1 MAKSETITV
10 VSTSQRGGDGPG
22 SKTEQNMISANAATP
37 EEDPVCIVGMACRL
51 PGGIRSSEDLWDFM
65 IQKKS
70 AYGPVPA
77 DRYNIDGFYH
87 PQSNRSGATNVPGGY
102 FINEDVR
109 QFDNAFFDINNLEA
123 TYMDPQQ
130 RKILEVVYECLV
142 SSGTSMEAVA
152 GSNTGVYVANFTV
165 DYQPL
170 QLRDPDYLHRYVT
183 TGSGATIMS
192 NRISHVFNLHGPSLS
207 VDTACSSSIYALHQA
222 IKAIKAGDCD
232 SAIVA
237 SANLILSP
245 EPHIAAAKSG
255 VLSSTG
261 MCLTFDES
269 ANGYGRAEG
278 VSSIYIKRLSAAVK
292 DGNPIRAVI
301 RGSALNANG
310 RTPGISLPDSDFQEL
325 AMRKAYH
332 DANLDVSGTD
342 YVECHGTGTAVG
354 DPIEVEAI
362 GRVFDRGSG
371 SQLLLG
377 SVKTNVGH
385 SEAASGL
392 TSVLKVVKSFEKA
405 QIPPTRG
412 IANLNPKLV
421 LAERNLMIA
430 QDTHSWPRT
439 LRRASINSFGYG
451 GANAHVILESGES
464 YFGNKHLTRPSMN
477 NMATIG
483 QQRAV
488 VLPLSASS
496 PFSLKALVDDISS
509 RLPRLGHVNEIDSLA
524 YTLTNG
530 RDHLSYRTFILADLD
545 KSGKLL
551 RTFRTTTGDDEF
563 HVTKPLPLG
572 FVFTGQGAQYPGM
585 AKELLTSSQPF
596 LSTIRHLDS
605 VLQALAPEYAPDWT
619 LEETILD
626 SDTNV
631 ITQVERSQP
640 VCTAVQISIVELFRR
655 WDIQC
660 NAVVGHSSG
669 EIAAAY
675 CAGLLSASQ
684 AIMVAYFRGYAAGR
698 ITARGTMMAVGLSD
712 AAAALLIENKGLTDQ
727 ICVACVNAPD
737 SVTLSG
743 SDEGIQVL
751 KQALESD
758 NRFCRLLQTGG
769 RAYHSS
775 MMEEVGGLYEDLLFP
790 LFGGKDARNGIA
802 CRLPGEVAMYSSVG
816 HSHKNLSILDEKV
829 DMPAY
834 WRRNL
839 EQPVQFNSALSNLIS
854 SQGNLHLIEIGPHSA
869 LEGPIKQIRKHLRLT
884 ETTLPYSSALVRK
897 KDADQCVKA
906 LAGKL
911 FSHGHSVTWD
921 AVNTLSK
928 KGLRILH
935 ELAPY
940 TWDYTRNQ
948 GVLWSEPRAS
958 YEIRN
963 RKFLRH
969 ELLGTSALTGNDIDY
984 TWRNL
989 LRLAETPWLK
999 DHCLED
1005 QIVFPATGYM
1015 AMAIEALSQI
1025 LDAKG
1030 KPTDEISFEFCNVN
1044 ISAALQIPS
1053 QERDVCSRDTDL
1065 ELHTTMS
1072 SSKISNT
1079 SRSVD
1084 WHEFSISSWQD
1095 GRTMLHC
1102 MGSIRLTK
1110 PLTARDKQSVKLSEI
1125 DGFDKW
1131 SMNKWYTRWHEE
1143 GLCFGPHFRSLHT
1156 LQTDGGR
1163 SRREA
1168 IGATKLEPRL
1178 EGHGGTPYTLHPIT
1192 MDAAIQTAALSTAAG
1207 HVDSLR
1213 AWLPVFIS
1221 QCRIQPTS
1229 SDVDVDVEIQA
1240 FSEEI
1245 GLSSQSIAATVR
1257 DSTGKPVMDYTGLR
1271 VALYAGKNATTV
1283 DTSTISQVGSNP
1295 PIDLYTQRNPTLRV
1309 TWKPDIQRLNPNGE
1323 VSLREYIA
1331 AFVGQ
1336 QTDDMR
1342 DDESLSVMSAL
1353 LDLAGHKNPRM
1364 RVLELGGD
1372 GLGYKSKHWHTALFK
1387 HTAFSRCRSWHIG
1400 NLTEDRDIS
1409 LEPEDAEGPFDVLL
1423 LPRHDTSRQFWDR
1436 SPGRLGDLMSDQG
1449 IIITRAT
1456 DVGMTELEAAGLSVL
1471 DVGNQILLGVRPLQ
1485 MRGTAARNVLIVRAE
1500 NASAKVIEFGAAL
1513 SAMLAEQVGIS
1524 HVTSIKFHELDTA
1537 EICDVDICTSLLEL
1551 ENEFL
1556 ATMSPQD
1563 MERLRSITSTTTNLL
1578 WITGANMLGPTP
1590 NPNLTL
1596 SNGLSRALMLEQPAL
1611 RFTILDMGSLVDL
1624 NTELICSSVTKVLGR
1639 VHDRDDCEFIQ
1650 KDGLLHISRY
1660 CPDIQINSLFRRRL
1674 GLHAG
1679 RDLEPLVSSHPAR
1692 LSIDRIGAMDSLFFQ
1707 TLSEPTTHAALGP
1720 GYVDV
1725 DVRAVSLNAKD
1736 VYTMSGRVDTR
1747 NMTTAFDFSGLVTSV
1762 APDVSHV
1769 AVGDRVV
1776 VSAPHHLGTAVRVPA
1791 GCVHKMTPD
1800 EEFTVMPSM
1809 MVIYP
1814 TALYALNERAHLRSG
1829 ESILIHAGSGGLG
1842 IAAIILARRL
1852 GATVYTTVGSDVKR
1866 DYLINKLSVPS
1877 SHIFNSRDSTFVQG
1891 IMNATDGRGVDV
1903 VLNSLVGDFMHD
1915 SWRCLADFGRFVEV
1929 GKRELVDAGK
1939 LDMSVFLRNATFTA
1953 FDLSELFYSEDH
1965 FHRSIWYRLISETL
1979 QLYRD
1984 GEIQPPPIK
1993 VFDVSQI
2000 AQAYRSF
2007 LSKDRVGKIVISLED
2022 QQARVPVAP
2031 PLYLSVFDPEKV
2043 YLLVGCLGGLG
2054 RSLSR
2059 WMMTRGA
2066 RRFVFLGRSG
2076 ADRPSARQLISRLE
2090 QAGATVEVV
2099 RGNVCNLSD
2108 VTKAVE
2114 ACISAGKRIGG
2125 VVQAAMGLSE
2135 SLFTSMSNEAW
2146 HTGIDPKWQGTWNLH
2161 NALQAYVD
2169 KDQSNEPN
2177 FFLLTSSVSGT
2188 VGTATESNYCSANG
2202 FLDAFARWRR
2212 ARGQACV
2219 SVGLGMIS
2227 EVGYLHE
2234 NPEIESLL
2242 LRKGIQPLNEDA
2254 FLQIV
2259 DLALTSEQDGRV
2271 DDSHLLTGLES
2282 AAIRELSAQGF
2293 DVTSHGVLN
2302 EARSSILLASV
2313 LAEKEAQDV
2322 APRDGHVAVVAAAE
2336 WFKSTP
2342 STLSTVFASVADSAT
2357 LRIAIMHLIKTR
2369 FSNLILVPTDQISD
2383 DKPLPNFGV
2392 DSMIASE
2399 FRSWF
2404 WAVLRIDIPFLDIM
2418 STKTSLDR
2426 FETERYALQLKTIS
2440 ARRSSEPPT

>member
-1 MAKSETITV
+1 MTKSETITV
-10 VSTSQRGGDGPG
+10 ASGSQTPG
-22 SKTEQNMISANAATP
+22 SGQGSQNEQKMVYANAATLD
-37 EEDPVCIVGMACRL
+37 EDPLCIVGMACRL
-51 PGGIRSSEDLWDFM
+51 PGGIRSPDDLWDFM

-77 DRYNIDGFYH
+77 DRYNINGFYH
-87 PQSNRSGATNVPGGY
+87 PQRNRSGSTNVPGGY

-207 VDTACSSSIYALHQA
+207 VDTACSSSIYAFHQA

-232 SAIVA
+232 NAIVA

-278 VSSIYIKRLSAAVK
+278 VNAIYIKRLSAAVK
-292 DGNPIRAVI
+292 DGNP
-301 RGSALNANG
+301 
-310 RTPGISLPDSDFQEL
+310 
-325 AMRKAYH
+325 
-332 DANLDVSGTD
+332 DAKLDVAGTD

-354 DPIEVEAI
+354 DPIEVEAT

-371 SQLLLG
+371 DQLLLG

-392 TSVLKVVKSFEKA
+392 TSVLKVVQSFEKG

-412 IANLNPKLV
+412 IVNLNPKLV

-430 QDTHSWPRT
+430 QDARDWPRS

-451 GANAHVILESGES
+451 GANAHIILESAES
-464 YFGNKHLTRPSMN
+464 YLANKHPMGPSMTN
-477 NMATIG
+477 AVISR
-483 QQRAV
+483 QQRTVA
-488 VLPLSASS
+488 LPLSASS
-496 PFSLKALVDDISS
+496 PYSLKALADDISS
-509 RLPRLGHVNEIDSLA
+509 RLPRLGLANEIDSLA
-524 YTLTNG
+524 YTLTKG
-530 RDHLSYRTFILADLD
+530 RDHLSHRTFILADLD
-545 KSGKLL
+545 KSGKIL
-551 RTFRTTTGDDEF
+551 RSMRTTGDGDF
-563 HVTKPLPLG
+563 HAMKPLPLG

-585 AKELLTSSQPF
+585 AKELLASSELF
-596 LSTIRHLDS
+596 CSTIRRLDS
-605 VLQALAPEYAPDWT
+605 VLQALAPEHAPDWT
-619 LEETILD
+619 LEETISD
-626 SDTNV
+626 SSTTLINE
-631 ITQVERSQP
+631 VERSQP
-640 VCTAVQISIVELFRR
+640 VCTAVQIAIVELLHS
-655 WDIQC
+655 WGVQC

-675 CAGLLSASQ
+675 CAGIISASQ
-684 AIMVAYFRGYAAGR
+684 AITVAYFRGYAAGKL
-698 ITARGTMMAVGLSD
+698 TTSGSMMAVGLSD
-712 AAAALLIENKGLTDQ
+712 AAAELLIESKGLADQ
-727 ICVACVNAPD
+727 IRVACVNAPE

-743 SDEGIQVL
+743 SHEGIQVL
-751 KQALESD
+751 KQALEND

-775 MMEEVGGLYEDLLFP
+775 MMEEVGGLYEELLIPPFDE
-790 LFGGKDARNGIA
+790 KAVRDGIT
-802 CRLPGEVAMYSSVG
+802 CRPVGAVTMFSSVG
-816 HSHKNLSILDEKV
+816 PSIREKTP
-829 DMPAY
+829 DMPVY
-834 WRRNL
+834 WRMNL
-839 EQPVQFNSALSNLIS
+839 EQPVQFSSAIS
-854 SQGNLHLIEIGPHSA
+854 SMISGEGNLHLIEIGPHSA
-869 LEGPIKQIRKHLRLT
+869 LEGPIKQIRKHLQLT
-884 ETTLPYSSALVRK
+884 EASLPYSSALVRK
-897 KDADQCVKA
+897 QDADQCVKT

-911 FSHGHSVTWD
+911 FSHGHSVNWD
-921 AVNTLSK
+921 TVNTLPSM
-928 KGLRILH
+928 GLRILH

-940 TWDYTRNQ
+940 PWDYTRNQ

-958 YEIRN
+958 YEMRN

-969 ELLGTSALTGNDIDY
+969 ELLGTRALTGNDIDY

-989 LRLAETPWLK
+989 LRLGEIPWLK

-1025 LDAKG
+1025 LDAKA
-1030 KPTDEISFEFCNVN
+1030 KPAEEVSFEFRNVN

-1053 QERDVCSRDTDL
+1053 QERDVYSRDTDL

-1072 SSKISNT
+1072 GSKISNT
-1079 SRSVD
+1079 TSSVD
-1084 WHEFSISSWQD
+1084 WHEFSISSWQA

-1102 MGSIRLTK
+1102 MGNIRLTK
-1110 PLTARDKQSVKLSEI
+1110 PLTARDKHSVTLSEI

-1131 SMNKWYTRWHEE
+1131 SMNKWYAKWHEE
-1143 GLCFGPHFRSLHT
+1143 GLCFGPHFRSLHS

-1163 SRREA
+1163 SRRET
-1168 IGATKLEPRL
+1168 IGITKLEPPLDGR
-1178 EGHGGTPYTLHPIT
+1178 GGTRYTLHPIT
-1192 MDAAIQTAALSTAAG
+1192 MDAAIQAAALSTAAG

-1221 QCRIQPTS
+1221 ECRIQAPS
-1229 SDVDVDVEIQA
+1229 SSVDVDVEIQA
-1240 FSEEI
+1240 TSEET
-1245 GLSSQSIAATVR
+1245 GLSSRSISATVR
-1257 DSTGKPVMDYTGLR
+1257 DSTGKPVIDYTGLR
-1271 VALYAGKNATTV
+1271 VSLYTGKTATTV
-1283 DTSTISQVGSNP
+1283 DQSTISQGGKNP
-1295 PIDLYTQRNPTLRV
+1295 PSDLYTQRNPTLRV
-1309 TWKPDIQRLNPNGE
+1309 TWKPDIQRLDPSGE
-1323 VSLREYIA
+1323 DSLRSYIT
-1331 AFVGQ
+1331 AFVDQ
-1336 QTDDMR
+1336 QTEDVR
-1342 DDESLSVMSAL
+1342 DYESLSVMSAL

-1364 RVLELGGD
+1364 RVLELGVD
-1372 GLGYKSKHWHTALFK
+1372 ELVYKAKHWQSTLSK
-1387 HTAFSRCRSWHIG
+1387 DTAFSRCRSWHVG
-1400 NLTEDRDIS
+1400 TLTADGDVS
-1409 LEPEDAEGPFDVLL
+1409 LEPEDGKDPFD
-1423 LPRHDTSRQFWDR
+1423 HDTSKQFWDR
-1436 SPGRLGDLMSDQG
+1436 FPRRLSDLLSDQG
-1449 IIITRAT
+1449 IIITRTTSITAT
-1456 DVGMTELEAAGLSVL
+1456 EFKASGFDVL
-1471 DVGNQILLGVRPLQ
+1471 DAGNQISLGVRPLQ
-1485 MRGTAARNVLIVRAE
+1485 MPGTVPRNVFIVRAE
-1500 NASAKVIEFGAAL
+1500 NASATVIELGEAISATL
-1513 SAMLAEQVGIS
+1513 SGQVGIS
-1524 HVTSIKFHELDTA
+1524 HVTSIKFHEVDTA
-1537 EICDVDICTSLLEL
+1537 EITDVDICISLLEM

-1556 ATMSPQD
+1556 ATMNSED

-1611 RFTILDMGSLVDL
+1611 RFSILDVGSLADL
-1624 NTELICSSVTKVLGR
+1624 NTELICSDVIKVLGR

-1650 KDGLLHISRY
+1650 MDGLLHISRY
-1660 CPDIQINSLFRRRL
+1660 CPDIQLNSLFRRRL

-1679 RDLEPLVSSHPAR
+1679 RDLEPLASSHPAR

-1707 TLSEPTTHAALGP
+1707 TLSEPTSHAALDP

-1725 DVRAVSLNAKD
+1725 NVRAVSLNAKD
-1736 VYTMSGRVDTR
+1736 VYTMSGRVDTQ
-1747 NMTTAFDFSGLVTSV
+1747 NMTTAFDFSGLVTAV
-1762 APDVSHV
+1762 GPDVSHV

-1791 GCVHKMTPD
+1791 GCAHKMTSD

-1814 TALYALNERAHLRSG
+1814 TALYALNDRAHLRAG

-1842 IAAIILARRL
+1842 IAAIILARRI

-1866 DYLINKLSVPS
+1866 EYLINELSVPS

-1891 IMNATDGRGVDV
+1891 VMSATSGRGVNV
-1903 VLNSLVGDFMHD
+1903 ILNSLVGDLMHD

-1929 GKRELVDAGK
+1929 GKRELVDAGR
-1939 LDMSVFLRNATFTA
+1939 LDMSMFLRNATFTA
-1953 FDLSELFYSEDH
+1953 FDLSELFYSQDQ
-1965 FHRSIWYRLISETL
+1965 FHRSIWDRLISETL
-1979 QLYRD
+1979 KLYRD

-2007 LSKDRVGKIVISLED
+2007 LGKDRVGKIVISMED

-2090 QAGATVEVV
+2090 KAGATVEVV
-2099 RGNVCNLSD
+2099 RGDVCNLSD

-2114 ACISAGKRIGG
+2114 ACVSAGRHIGG
-2125 VVQAAMGLSE
+2125 IVQAAMGLSE

-2161 NALQAYVD
+2161 NALQVHVD
-2169 KDQSNEPN
+2169 KDQTKEPD

-2212 ARGQACV
+2212 SRGQACV

-2259 DLALTSEQDGRV
+2259 DLALNSEQGGRI

-2322 APRDGHVAVVAAAE
+2322 VPQDGHVAVVTAAE
-2336 WFKSTP
+2336 WFKSI
-2342 STLSTVFASVADSAT
+2342 SSALSPVFASVADSAT
-2357 LRIAIMHLIKTR
+2357 LHIAIMQLIKTR
-2369 FSNLILVPTDQISD
+2369 FSNLILVPTDQISE

-2418 STKTSLDR
+2418 STKTTLGTLA
-2426 FETERYALQLKTIS
+2426 ELVEGKL
-2440 ARRSSEPPT
+2440 

>member
-1 MAKSETITV
+1 MTKLETITV
-10 VSTSQRGGDGPG
+10 SPTSPTGANGPG
-22 SKTEQNMISANAATP
+22 SKNEQTMISVNGAIP
-37 EEDPVCIVGMACRL
+37 DDDPVCIVGMACRL
-51 PGGIRSSEDLWDFM
+51 PGGIRSPDDLWDFM

-87 PQSNRSGATNVPGGY
+87 PQSNRSGTTNVPGGY

-109 QFDNAFFDINNLEA
+109 QFDNTFFDINNLEA

-192 NRISHVFNLHGPSLS
+192 NRISHVFDLHGPSLS
-207 VDTACSSSIYALHQA
+207 VDTACSSSIYAFHQA

-278 VSSIYIKRLSAAVK
+278 VNSIYIKRLSAAVK

-310 RTPGISLPDSDFQEL
+310 RTPGISLPDTDFQEL
-325 AMRKAYH
+325 AMRKAYQ
-332 DANLDVSGTD
+332 DSDLDVSGTD

-362 GRVFDRGSG
+362 GRVFDRDSG
-371 SQLLLG
+371 SQLRLG

-392 TSVLKVVKSFEKA
+392 TSVLKVVKSFEKGL
-405 QIPPTRG
+405 IPPTRG
-412 IANLNPKLV
+412 IVNLNPKLV
-421 LAERNLMIA
+421 LTERNLLIA
-430 QDTHSWPRT
+430 QDTYSWPRT

-451 GANAHVILESGES
+451 GANAHIILESGDS
-464 YFGNKHLTRPSMN
+464 YLGN
-477 NMATIG
+477 
-483 QQRAV
+483 QQRGISSINNTTEARSQRSV

-496 PFSLKALVDDISS
+496 PFSLKALVDDIHS
-509 RLPRLGHVNEIDSLA
+509 RLPLLGHADIDSLA
-524 YTLTNG
+524 YTLTKG
-530 RDHLSYRTFILADLD
+530 RDHLSHRTFILADLD

-551 RTFRTTTGDDEF
+551 RSMRTTSGDGDF
-563 HVTKPLPLG
+563 HMIKRLPLG

-585 AKELLTSSQPF
+585 AKELLTSSEPF
-596 LSTIRHLDS
+596 RSTIRRLDS
-605 VLQALAPEYAPDWT
+605 VLQALAPEHAPDWS
-619 LEETILD
+619 LEETISD
-626 SDTNV
+626 SSVSLINE
-631 ITQVERSQP
+631 VERSQP
-640 VCTAVQISIVELFRR
+640 ACTAVQIAIVDLFRS
-655 WDIQC
+655 WGVQC

-684 AIMVAYFRGYAAGR
+684 AITVAYFRGYAAGR
-698 ITARGTMMAVGLSD
+698 MTARGTMMAVGLSD
-712 AAAALLIENKGLTDQ
+712 AASQLLIESKGLADQ
-727 ICVACVNAPD
+727 VRVACVNAPE

-743 SDEGIQVL
+743 SDEWIQVL

-758 NRFCRLLQTGG
+758 SRFCRLLQTGG

-775 MMEEVGGLYEDLLFP
+775 MMEEVGDLYEELLIP
-790 LFGGKDARNGIA
+790 LFRGKDARSDLTCPLSSG
-802 CRLPGEVAMYSSVG
+802 VTMFSSVG
-816 HSHKNLSILDEKV
+816 QNHENLNILNEKV

-834 WRRNL
+834 WRMNL
-839 EQPVQFNSALSNLIS
+839 EQPVQFNAALSNLIS
-854 SQGNLHLIEIGPHSA
+854 SEGSLHLIEIGPHSA
-869 LEGPIKQIRKHLRLT
+869 LEGPIKQIRKHLQLT
-884 ETTLPYSSALVRK
+884 ESTLPYSSALVRK
-897 KDADQCVKA
+897 QDADHCFKK

-911 FSHGHSVTWD
+911 FSHGHTLNWNV
-921 AVNTLSK
+921 VNNLPST
-928 KGLRILH
+928 GLRILH

-940 TWDYTRNQ
+940 PWDYTRSQ

-958 YEIRN
+958 YEMRN

-969 ELLGTSALTGNDIDY
+969 ELLGTSALTSNDIDY

-989 LRLAETPWLK
+989 LRLGEIPWLK

-1025 LDAKG
+1025 LDAKE
-1030 KPTDEISFEFCNVN
+1030 KPAEEISFEFRNVT

-1053 QERDVCSRDTDL
+1053 QERDVYSRDTDL

-1072 SSKISNT
+1072 GSKISNT
-1079 SRSVD
+1079 SSSVD
-1084 WHEFSISSWQD
+1084 WHEFSISSWQAE
-1095 GRTMLHC
+1095 RTMLHC
-1102 MGSIRLTK
+1102 MGRIRLTK
-1110 PLTARDKQSVKLSEI
+1110 PLTARDEQTVKLSEI
-1125 DGFDKW
+1125 DSFDKW
-1131 SMNKWYTRWHEE
+1131 SMNKWYTKWHEE
-1143 GLCFGPHFRSLHT
+1143 GLCFGPHFRSLHI
-1156 LQTDGGR
+1156 LRTDGGR
-1163 SRREA
+1163 SRHEA
-1168 IGATKLEPRL
+1168 VGITKLEPPL
-1178 EGHGGTPYTLHPIT
+1178 DGHGGTPYPLHPIT
-1192 MDAAIQTAALSTAAG
+1192 MDAAIQSAALSTAAG
-1207 HVDSLR
+1207 HIDSLR

-1221 QCRIQPTS
+1221 ECRIQPPS
-1229 SDVDVDVEIQA
+1229 GGVDVDVEIQA
-1240 FSEEI
+1240 FSEAI
-1245 GLSSQSIAATVR
+1245 GLSSRSISATVR
-1257 DSTGKPVMDYTGLR
+1257 DSSGKPVMDYTGLR
-1271 VALYAGKNATTV
+1271 VSLYTGKNAGAV
-1283 DTSTISQVGSNP
+1283 DSSTISQGGGNNLST
-1295 PIDLYTQRNPTLRV
+1295 DLYTQRNPTLRV
-1309 TWKPDIQRLNPNGE
+1309 TWKPDIQRLHPSGE
-1323 VSLREYIA
+1323 ESLRNYIA
-1331 AFVGQ
+1331 AFVDQ
-1336 QTDDMR
+1336 QTEDLR
-1342 DDESLSVMSAL
+1342 DDESLSVIGAL

-1372 GLGYKSKHWHTALFK
+1372 DMGYKAKHWQSALSK
-1387 HTAFSRCRSWHIG
+1387 DTAFSRCRSWHIG
-1400 NLTEDRDIS
+1400 TLTADGDIS
-1409 LEPEDAEGPFDVLL
+1409 LMPDGAEAPFDVLL

-1436 SPGRLGDLMSDQG
+1436 FAGRLSDLISDQG
-1449 IIITRAT
+1449 ILITRAT
-1456 DVGMTELEAAGLSVL
+1456 GVGMTELPGAGFDVL
-1471 DVGNQILLGVRPLQ
+1471 DVGNQILLGMRPLQ
-1485 MRGTAARNVLIVRAE
+1485 TPGTAARNVFIVRAD
-1500 NASAKVIEFGAAL
+1500 NASATVIELGHAISEML
-1513 SAMLAEQVGIS
+1513 SEQVGIS
-1524 HVTSIKFHELDTA
+1524 HVASIKFHELDTT
-1537 EICDVDICTSLLEL
+1537 EISDVDICISLLEM
-1551 ENEFL
+1551 ESEFL
-1556 ATMSPQD
+1556 ATMNPQD
-1563 MERLRSITSTTTNLL
+1563 MKRLRFITSTTTNLL
-1578 WITGANMLGPTP
+1578 WITSANMLGPTP
-1590 NPNLTL
+1590 DPNLTL

-1611 RFTILDMGSLVDL
+1611 RFCILDVGSLVDL
-1624 NTELICSSVTKVLGR
+1624 DTKLVCSSVTKALGH
-1639 VHDRDDCEFIQ
+1639 VHDKDDCEFIQ

-1660 CPDIQINSLFRRRL
+1660 CPDIELNSLFRRRL

-1679 RDLEPLVSSHPAR
+1679 RDLEPMASSHPAR

-1707 TLSEPTTHAALGP
+1707 TLSEPTAHAALDP

-1762 APDVSHV
+1762 GQDVSHV

-1791 GCVHKMTPD
+1791 GCVHKMTSD

-1809 MVIYP
+1809 LVIYP
-1814 TALYALNERAHLRSG
+1814 TALYALNERAHLRPG

-1842 IAAIILARRL
+1842 IAAIILARRI
-1852 GATVYTTVGSDVKR
+1852 GATVYTTVSSDAKR
-1866 DYLINKLSVPS
+1866 EYLINELSIPS
-1877 SHIFNSRDSTFVQG
+1877 SHILNSRDSTFVHG
-1891 IMNATDGRGVDV
+1891 IMKATGGRGVDV
-1903 VLNSLVGDFMHD
+1903 ILNSLVGDLMHD

-1953 FDLSELFYSEDH
+1953 FDLSELFYSQDN
-1965 FHRSIWYRLISETL
+1965 FHRSIWDRLINETL

-1984 GEIQPPPIK
+1984 GVIQPPPVK

-2007 LSKDRVGKIVISLED
+2007 LSKDRVGKIVVSMED

-2090 QAGATVEVV
+2090 QAGAAVKVV
-2099 RGNVCNLSD
+2099 RGDVCNLSD
-2108 VTKAVE
+2108 VTGAVE
-2114 ACISAGKRIGG
+2114 ACISAGRRIGG
-2125 VVQAAMGLSE
+2125 IVQAAMGLHE

-2161 NALQAYVD
+2161 NALQVHAD
-2169 KDQSNEPN
+2169 KDQNNEPD

-2212 ARGQACV
+2212 SRGQACV

-2259 DLALTSEQDGRV
+2259 DLALTSEQDGRIG
-2271 DDSHLLTGLES
+2271 DSHLLTGLES

-2313 LAEKEAQDV
+2313 LAEKEAQEV
-2322 APRDGHVAVVAAAE
+2322 APRDGHIAVVAAAE
-2336 WFKSTP
+2336 WFKGIP
-2342 STLSTVFASVADSAT
+2342 SALSCVFASVADSDT
-2357 LRIAIMHLIKTR
+2357 LRIAIMQLIKTR
-2369 FSNLILVPTDQISD
+2369 FSNLILVPTDQISE

-2404 WAVLRIDIPFLDIM
+2404 WAILRIDIPFLDIM
-2418 STKTSLDR
+2418 STNTTLGTLAEIVEGKL
-2426 FETERYALQLKTIS
+2426 
-2440 ARRSSEPPT
+2440 

>member
-10 VSTSQRGGDGPG
+10 ASGSLTGANGPG
-22 SKTEQNMISANAATP
+22 SESEQKMISTHAVTP
-37 EEDPVCIVGMACRL
+37 DGDPVCIVGMACRL
-51 PGGIRSSEDLWDFM
+51 PGGIRSPDDLWDFM

-130 RKILEVVYECLV
+130 RKILEVVYECLA

-165 DYQPL
+165 GYQPL

-207 VDTACSSSIYALHQA
+207 VDTACSSSIYAFHQA

-278 VSSIYIKRLSAAVK
+278 VNSIYIKRLSAAVK

-310 RTPGISLPDSDFQEL
+310 RTPGISLPDSGFQEL
-325 AMRKAYH
+325 AMRKAYQ
-332 DANLDVSGTD
+332 DANLDVSWTD

-392 TSVLKVVKSFEKA
+392 TSVLKVVKSFEKG
-405 QIPPTRG
+405 QIPPTQG
-412 IANLNPKLV
+412 IVNLNPKLV

-430 QDTHSWPRT
+430 QDAHDWPRD

-451 GANAHVILESGES
+451 GANAHIILESAES
-464 YFGNKHLTRPSMN
+464 YLGKEHPIRPSMN
-477 NMATIG
+477 NMSTTS
-483 QQRAV
+483 QERSV
-488 VLPLSASS
+488 VLPLSAGS
-496 PFSLKALVDDISS
+496 PFSLQALVDDISS
-509 RLPRLGHVNEIDSLA
+509 KLPRLGHTIEIDSLA
-524 YTLTNG
+524 YTLTHG
-530 RDHLSYRTFILADLD
+530 RDHLSHRTFILADLD
-545 KSGKLL
+545 ESGKLL
-551 RTFRTTTGDDEF
+551 RTFRTTTDEDDF
-563 HVTKPLPLG
+563 PIMKPPPLG
-572 FVFTGQGAQYPGM
+572 FVFTGQGAQHPGK
-585 AKELLTSSQPF
+585 AKELFASSETF
-596 LSTIRHLDS
+596 CSTIGRLDS
-605 VLQALAPEYAPDWT
+605 VLQALAPEHAPDWT

-626 SDTNV
+626 SSTSLINE
-631 ITQVERSQP
+631 VERSQP
-640 VCTAVQISIVELFRR
+640 VCTAVQIALVELLHS
-655 WDIQC
+655 WGIQC

-675 CAGLLSASQ
+675 CAGLISASQ
-684 AIMVAYFRGYAAGR
+684 AISVAYFRGYAAGR
-698 ITARGTMMAVGLSD
+698 MSAKGTMMAVGLSD
-712 AAAALLIENKGLTDQ
+712 EAAELLIESKGLKNQ
-727 ICVACVNAPD
+727 IRVACVNAPE

-751 KQALESD
+751 KQALEGD

-769 RAYHSS
+769 RAYHSC
-775 MMEEVGGLYEDLLFP
+775 MMEEVGSLYEELLTP
-790 LFGGKDARNGIA
+790 LFTGKGARNGTA
-802 CRLPGEVAMYSSVG
+802 CRRSGEVTMHSSVG
-816 HSHKNLSILDEKV
+816 YSHESLGILDEGT

-839 EQPVQFNSALSNLIS
+839 EQPVQFNSTLSNLIS
-854 SQGNLHLIEIGPHSA
+854 GKGNVHLIEIGPHSA
-869 LEGPIKQIRKHLRLT
+869 LEGPIKQIRKHLGLT
-884 ETTLPYSSALVRK
+884 ETALPYTSALVRK
-897 KDADQCVKA
+897 KDPEQCVKT

-911 FSHGHSVTWD
+911 FSHGHSVDWD
-921 AVNTLSK
+921 AVNNLPSN
-928 KGLRILH
+928 GLRIIH

-940 TWDYTRNQ
+940 PWDYTRNQ

-958 YEIRN
+958 YEMRN
-963 RKFLRH
+963 RKYLRH

-989 LRLAETPWLK
+989 LRLGEIPWLK

-1025 LDAKG
+1025 LDAKE
-1030 KPTDEISFEFCNVN
+1030 KPTEDVSFEFRNIN
-1044 ISAALQIPS
+1044 ISAALQIPG
-1053 QERDVCSRDTDL
+1053 QERDVYSRDTDL

-1072 SSKISNT
+1072 GSKISNT
-1079 SRSVD
+1079 SISAD
-1084 WHEFSISSWQD
+1084 WHEFSISSWQA
-1095 GRTMLHC
+1095 GRAMLHC

-1110 PLTARDKQSVKLSEI
+1110 PLTARDKHSVALSGI

-1131 SMNKWYTRWHEE
+1131 SMNKWYTKWHDE
-1143 GLCFGPHFRSLHT
+1143 GLCFGPHFRSLHS
-1156 LQTDGGR
+1156 LHTDGGR
-1163 SRREA
+1163 SRRET
-1168 IGATKLEPRL
+1168 IGTTKLEPAL
-1178 EGHGGTPYTLHPIT
+1178 DGHDGTSYALHPIT
-1192 MDAAIQTAALSTAAG
+1192 MDAAVQTAALSTAAG

-1221 QCRIQPTS
+1221 QCRIQPPS
-1229 SDVDVDVEIQA
+1229 SGVDVDAEIQA
-1240 FSEEI
+1240 FSEAT
-1245 GLSSQSIAATVR
+1245 GLSSRSISATVR
-1257 DSTGKPVMDYTGLR
+1257 DSSGKPVMDYAGLR
-1271 VALYAGKNATTV
+1271 VALYTGKNATAV
-1283 DTSTISQVGSNP
+1283 EPSTISQGGSSP
-1295 PIDLYTQRNPTLRV
+1295 PADLYTQRNPTLRV
-1309 TWKPDIQRLNPNGE
+1309 TWKPDIQRLDQSGE
-1323 VSLREYIA
+1323 LNLKDYIA
-1331 AFVGQ
+1331 AFVDQ
-1336 QTDDMR
+1336 QTEDLR
-1342 DDESLSVMSAL
+1342 DEESLSVMSAL

-1372 GLGYKSKHWHTALFK
+1372 GLGYKSKHWQSALSK
-1387 HTAFSRCRSWHIG
+1387 DTAFSRCRAWHVGTLTADG
-1400 NLTEDRDIS
+1400 NIS
-1409 LEPEDAEGPFDVLL
+1409 LEPDGEEGPFDVLL
-1423 LPRHDTSRQFWDR
+1423 LPRYDTSRQFWDLF
-1436 SPGRLGDLMSDQG
+1436 PGRLSDLMSDQG

-1456 DVGMTELEAAGLSVL
+1456 DIGMAELENAGLSVL
-1471 DVGNQILLGVRPLQ
+1471 DVGNQIILGVRPLQ
-1485 MRGTAARNVLIVRAE
+1485 MPGTGARNVFIVRAD
-1500 NASAKVIEFGAAL
+1500 NASATVIKLGEAVSGMR
-1513 SAMLAEQVGIS
+1513 SEQVGIS
-1524 HVTSIKFHELDTA
+1524 RVSVIRFNEIDTTDITDVG
-1537 EICDVDICTSLLEL
+1537 ICISLLEM

-1556 ATMSPQD
+1556 ATMNPQD

-1578 WITGANMLGPTP
+1578 WITAANMLGSTP

-1611 RFTILDMGSLVDL
+1611 RFSILDVGSLIDL
-1624 NTELICSSVTKVLGR
+1624 DMELICSSVMKVLGR
-1639 VHDRDDCEFIQ
+1639 MHDRDDCEFIQ

-1660 CPDIQINSLFRRRL
+1660 CPDIQLNSLFRRRL
-1674 GLHAG
+1674 GLQAG
-1679 RDLEPLVSSHPAR
+1679 RDLEPLASSHPAR

-1707 TLSEPTTHAALGP
+1707 KISEHTTHDDLAAGF
-1720 GYVDV
+1720 VDV

-1747 NMTTAFDFSGLVTSV
+1747 NMTTAFDFSGLVTSIGS
-1762 APDVSHV
+1762 DVNHV
-1769 AVGDRVV
+1769 VVGDRVV

-1791 GCVHKMTPD
+1791 GCVHKMTSD

-1809 MVIYP
+1809 LVIYP
-1814 TALYALNERAHLRSG
+1814 TALYALNDRAHLRSG

-1842 IAAIILARRL
+1842 IAAIILARKI
-1852 GATVYTTVGSDVKR
+1852 GATVYTTVSSGVKR
-1866 DYLINKLSVPS
+1866 DYLINELSVPS

-1891 IMNATDGRGVDV
+1891 IMKATDGRGVDV
-1903 VLNSLVGDFMHD
+1903 ILNSLVGDLMHD

-1929 GKRELVDAGK
+1929 GKRELVDVGK

-1953 FDLSELFYSEDH
+1953 FDLSELFYSQDH
-1965 FHRSIWYRLISETL
+1965 FHRSIWDRLISETL

-1984 GEIQPPPIK
+1984 GEIQPPLIK

-2007 LSKDRVGKIVISLED
+2007 LTKDRVGKIVISMED
-2022 QQARVPVAP
+2022 QQARVQVAP
-2031 PLYLSVFDPEKV
+2031 PLYLSVFDPDKV

-2059 WMMTRGA
+2059 WMMARGA

-2090 QAGATVEVV
+2090 QAGATVGIV
-2099 RGNVCNLSD
+2099 RGDVGNMPD

-2114 ACISAGKRIGG
+2114 ACVSAGRRIGG

-2135 SLFTSMSNEAW
+2135 SLFASMSNEGW

-2161 NALQAYVD
+2161 NALQVHVD
-2169 KDQSNEPN
+2169 KDEKNEPD

-2212 ARGQACV
+2212 SRGQPCV

-2234 NPEIESLL
+2234 NPDIEDLL

-2259 DLALTSEQDGRV
+2259 DLALTSEQDGRI

-2322 APRDGHVAVVAAAE
+2322 APQDGHLAVVAAAE
-2336 WFKSTP
+2336 WFKNVP
-2342 STLSTVFASVADSAT
+2342 SALSPVFAPVADSAT
-2357 LRIAIMHLIKTR
+2357 LPIAIMQLIKTS
-2369 FSNLILVPTDQISD
+2369 FSNLILVPVDQISEG
-2383 DKPLPNFGV
+2383 KPLPNFGV

-2418 STKTSLDR
+2418 STKTTLSTLA
-2426 FETERYALQLKTIS
+2426 ELVEGKL
-2440 ARRSSEPPT
+2440 

>member
-1 MAKSETITV
+1 MTKSETITV
-10 VSTSQRGGDGPG
+10 ASGSQTPG
-22 SKTEQNMISANAATP
+22 SGQGSQNEQKMVYANAATP
-37 EEDPVCIVGMACRL
+37 DEDPLCIVGMACRL
-51 PGGIRSSEDLWDFM
+51 PGGIRSPDDLWDFM

-77 DRYNIDGFYH
+77 DRYNINGFYH
-87 PQSNRSGATNVPGGY
+87 PQSNRSGSTNVPGGY

-207 VDTACSSSIYALHQA
+207 VDTACSSSIYAFHQA

-232 SAIVA
+232 NAIVA

-278 VSSIYIKRLSAAVK
+278 VNAIYIKRLSAAVK
-292 DGNPIRAVI
+292 DGNP
-301 RGSALNANG
+301 
-310 RTPGISLPDSDFQEL
+310 
-325 AMRKAYH
+325 
-332 DANLDVSGTD
+332 DAKLDVAGTD

-354 DPIEVEAI
+354 DPIEVEAT

-371 SQLLLG
+371 DQLLLG

-392 TSVLKVVKSFEKA
+392 TSVLKVVQSFEKG

-412 IANLNPKLV
+412 IVNLNPKLV

-430 QDTHSWPRT
+430 QDARDWPRS

-451 GANAHVILESGES
+451 GANAHIILESAES
-464 YFGNKHLTRPSMN
+464 YLANKHPMGPSMTN
-477 NMATIG
+477 AAISR
-483 QQRAV
+483 QQRTVA
-488 VLPLSASS
+488 LPLSASS
-496 PFSLKALVDDISS
+496 PYSLKALVDDISS
-509 RLPRLGHVNEIDSLA
+509 RLPRLGLANEIDSLA
-524 YTLTNG
+524 YTLTKG
-530 RDHLSYRTFILADLD
+530 RDHLSHRTFILADLD
-545 KSGKLL
+545 KSGKIL
-551 RTFRTTTGDDEF
+551 RSMRTTGDGDF
-563 HVTKPLPLG
+563 HAMKPLPLG

-585 AKELLTSSQPF
+585 AKELLASSELF
-596 LSTIRHLDS
+596 CSTIRRLDS
-605 VLQALAPEYAPDWT
+605 VLQALAPEHAPDWT
-619 LEETILD
+619 LEETISD
-626 SDTNV
+626 SSTTLINE
-631 ITQVERSQP
+631 VERSQP
-640 VCTAVQISIVELFRR
+640 VCTAVQIAIVELLHS
-655 WDIQC
+655 WGVQC

-675 CAGLLSASQ
+675 CAGIISASQ
-684 AIMVAYFRGYAAGR
+684 AITVAYFRGYAAGKL
-698 ITARGTMMAVGLSD
+698 TTSGSMMAVGLSD
-712 AAAALLIENKGLTDQ
+712 AAAELLIDSKGLADQ
-727 ICVACVNAPD
+727 IRVACVNAPE

-743 SDEGIQVL
+743 SHEGIQVL
-751 KQALESD
+751 KQALEND

-775 MMEEVGGLYEDLLFP
+775 MMEEVGGLYEELLIPP
-790 LFGGKDARNGIA
+790 LDEKAVRDGIT
-802 CRLPGEVAMYSSVG
+802 CRPVGAVTMFSSVG
-816 HSHKNLSILDEKV
+816 PSIREKTP
-829 DMPAY
+829 DMPVY
-834 WRRNL
+834 WRMNL
-839 EQPVQFNSALSNLIS
+839 EQPVQFSSAIS
-854 SQGNLHLIEIGPHSA
+854 SMISGEGNLHLIEIGPHSA
-869 LEGPIKQIRKHLRLT
+869 LEGPIKQIRKHLQLT
-884 ETTLPYSSALVRK
+884 EASLPYSSALVRK
-897 KDADQCVKA
+897 QDADQCVKT

-911 FSHGHSVTWD
+911 FSHGHSVNWD
-921 AVNTLSK
+921 AVNTLPSM
-928 KGLRILH
+928 GLRILH

-940 TWDYTRNQ
+940 PWDYTRNQ

-958 YEIRN
+958 YEMRN

-969 ELLGTSALTGNDIDY
+969 ELLGTRALTGNDIDY

-989 LRLAETPWLK
+989 LRLGEIPWLK

-1015 AMAIEALSQI
+1015 AMAIEAISQI
-1025 LDAKG
+1025 LDAKA
-1030 KPTDEISFEFCNVN
+1030 KPAEEVSFEFRNVN

-1053 QERDVCSRDTDL
+1053 QERDVYSRDTDL

-1072 SSKISNT
+1072 GSKISNT
-1079 SRSVD
+1079 TSSVD
-1084 WHEFSISSWQD
+1084 WHGFSISSWQA

-1110 PLTARDKQSVKLSEI
+1110 PLTARDKQSVTLSEI
-1125 DGFDKW
+1125 DGFEKW
-1131 SMNKWYTRWHEE
+1131 SMNKWYAKWLEE
-1143 GLCFGPHFRSLHT
+1143 GLCFGPRFRSLHS
-1156 LQTDGGR
+1156 LQTDAGR

-1168 IGATKLEPRL
+1168 IGITKLEPPLDR
-1178 EGHGGTPYTLHPIT
+1178 HVGTPYTLHPIT
-1192 MDAAIQTAALSTAAG
+1192 MDAAIQAAALSTAAG

-1221 QCRIQPTS
+1221 ECRIQPPS
-1229 SDVDVDVEIQA
+1229 SGVDVDVEIQA
-1240 FSEEI
+1240 NSEET
-1245 GLSSQSIAATVR
+1245 GLSSRSISATVR
-1257 DSTGKPVMDYTGLR
+1257 DSTGKPVIDYTGLR
-1271 VALYAGKNATTV
+1271 VSLYTGKTATTV
-1283 DTSTISQVGSNP
+1283 DQSTISQGGNNP
-1295 PIDLYTQRNPTLRV
+1295 PTDLYAQRNPTLRV
-1309 TWKPDIQRLNPNGE
+1309 TWKPDIQRLDPSGE
-1323 VSLREYIA
+1323 DSLRSYIT
-1331 AFVGQ
+1331 AFVNQ
-1336 QTDDMR
+1336 QTEDVR
-1342 DDESLSVMSAL
+1342 DYESLSVMSAL

-1372 GLGYKSKHWHTALFK
+1372 ELGYKAKHWQSTLSK
-1387 HTAFSRCRSWHIG
+1387 DTAFSKCRSWHVG
-1400 NLTEDRDIS
+1400 TLTADGDVS
-1409 LEPEDAEGPFDVLL
+1409 LEPEGGKDPFD
-1423 LPRHDTSRQFWDR
+1423 HDTSKQFWDR
-1436 SPGRLGDLMSDQG
+1436 FPRRLIDLLSDQG
-1449 IIITRAT
+1449 IIITRTTSAT
-1456 DVGMTELEAAGLSVL
+1456 ATEFKASGFDLL
-1471 DVGNQILLGVRPLQ
+1471 DAGNQISLGVRPLQ
-1485 MRGTAARNVLIVRAE
+1485 MPGTAARNVFIVRAE
-1500 NASAKVIEFGAAL
+1500 NASSTVIELGEAISATL
-1513 SAMLAEQVGIS
+1513 SGQVGIS
-1524 HVTSIKFHELDTA
+1524 HVTSIEFHEVDTA
-1537 EICDVDICTSLLEL
+1537 EITDVDICISLLEM

-1556 ATMSPQD
+1556 ATMNPQD

-1611 RFTILDMGSLVDL
+1611 RFSILDVGSLADL
-1624 NTELICSSVTKVLGR
+1624 NTELICSDVIKVLGR

-1650 KDGLLHISRY
+1650 MDGLLHISRY
-1660 CPDIQINSLFRRRL
+1660 CPDIQLNSLFRRRL

-1679 RDLEPLVSSHPAR
+1679 RDLEPLASSHPAR

-1707 TLSEPTTHAALGP
+1707 TLSEPTSHAALDP

-1725 DVRAVSLNAKD
+1725 NVRAVSLNAKD
-1736 VYTMSGRVDTR
+1736 VYTMSGRVDTQ
-1747 NMTTAFDFSGLVTSV
+1747 NMTTAFDFSGLVTAV
-1762 APDVSHV
+1762 GPDVSHV

-1791 GCVHKMTPD
+1791 GSAHKMTSD

-1814 TALYALNERAHLRSG
+1814 TALYALNDRAHLRAG

-1842 IAAIILARRL
+1842 IAAIILARRI

-1866 DYLINKLSVPS
+1866 EYLINELSVPS

-1891 IMNATDGRGVDV
+1891 VMSATSGRGVNV
-1903 VLNSLVGDFMHD
+1903 ILNSLVGDLMHD

-1929 GKRELVDAGK
+1929 GKRELVDAGR
-1939 LDMSVFLRNATFTA
+1939 LDMSMFLRNATFTA
-1953 FDLSELFYSEDH
+1953 FDLSELFYSQDQ
-1965 FHRSIWYRLISETL
+1965 FHRSIWDRLISETL
-1979 QLYRD
+1979 KLYRD

-2007 LSKDRVGKIVISLED
+2007 LGKDRVGKIVISMED

-2054 RSLSR
+2054 CSLSR

-2090 QAGATVEVV
+2090 KAGVTVEVV
-2099 RGNVCNLSD
+2099 RGDVCNLSD

-2114 ACISAGKRIGG
+2114 ACVSAGRHIGG
-2125 VVQAAMGLSE
+2125 IVQAAMGLSE

-2161 NALQAYVD
+2161 NVLQVHVD
-2169 KDQSNEPN
+2169 KDQTNEPD

-2212 ARGQACV
+2212 SRGQACV

-2259 DLALTSEQDGRV
+2259 DLALNSEQDGRI

-2322 APRDGHVAVVAAAE
+2322 VPQDGHVAVVTAAE
-2336 WFKSTP
+2336 WFKSI
-2342 STLSTVFASVADSAT
+2342 SSALSPVFASVADSAT
-2357 LRIAIMHLIKTR
+2357 LHIAIMQLIKTR
-2369 FSNLILVPTDQISD
+2369 FSNLILVPTDQISE

-2418 STKTSLDR
+2418 STKTTLGTLAE
-2426 FETERYALQLKTIS
+2426 FVEGKL
-2440 ARRSSEPPT
+2440 

>member
-1 MAKSETITV
+1 MTKSETITV
-10 VSTSQRGGDGPG
+10 ASGSQTPG
-22 SKTEQNMISANAATP
+22 SGQGSQNEQKMVYANAATP
-37 EEDPVCIVGMACRL
+37 DEDPLCIVGMACRL
-51 PGGIRSSEDLWDFM
+51 PGGIRSPDDLWDFM

-77 DRYNIDGFYH
+77 DRYNINGFYH
-87 PQSNRSGATNVPGGY
+87 PQSNRSGSTNVPGGY

-207 VDTACSSSIYALHQA
+207 VDTACSSSIYAFHQA

-232 SAIVA
+232 NAIVA

-278 VSSIYIKRLSAAVK
+278 VNAIYIKRLSAAVK
-292 DGNPIRAVI
+292 DGNP
-301 RGSALNANG
+301 
-310 RTPGISLPDSDFQEL
+310 
-325 AMRKAYH
+325 
-332 DANLDVSGTD
+332 DAKLDVAGTD

-354 DPIEVEAI
+354 DPIEVEAT

-371 SQLLLG
+371 NQLLLG

-392 TSVLKVVKSFEKA
+392 TSVLKVVQSFEKG

-412 IANLNPKLV
+412 IVNLNPKLV

-430 QDTHSWPRT
+430 QDARDWPRS

-451 GANAHVILESGES
+451 GANAHIILESAES
-464 YFGNKHLTRPSMN
+464 YLANKHPMGPSMTN
-477 NMATIG
+477 AAISR
-483 QQRAV
+483 QQRTVA
-488 VLPLSASS
+488 LPLSASS
-496 PFSLKALVDDISS
+496 PYSLKALADDISS
-509 RLPRLGHVNEIDSLA
+509 RLPRLGLANEIDSLA
-524 YTLTNG
+524 YTLTKG
-530 RDHLSYRTFILADLD
+530 RDHLSHRTFILANLD
-545 KSGKLL
+545 KSGKIL
-551 RTFRTTTGDDEF
+551 RSMRTTGDGDF
-563 HVTKPLPLG
+563 HAMKPLPLG

-585 AKELLTSSQPF
+585 AKELLASSELF
-596 LSTIRHLDS
+596 CSTIRRLDS
-605 VLQALAPEYAPDWT
+605 VLQALAPEHAPDWT
-619 LEETILD
+619 LEETISD
-626 SDTNV
+626 SSTTLINE
-631 ITQVERSQP
+631 VERSQP
-640 VCTAVQISIVELFRR
+640 VCTAVQIAIVELLHS
-655 WDIQC
+655 WGVQC

-675 CAGLLSASQ
+675 CAGIISASQ
-684 AIMVAYFRGYAAGR
+684 AITVAYFRGYAAGKL
-698 ITARGTMMAVGLSD
+698 TTSGSMMAVGLSD
-712 AAAALLIENKGLTDQ
+712 AAAEILIESKGLADQ
-727 ICVACVNAPD
+727 IRVACVNAPE

-743 SDEGIQVL
+743 SHEGIQVL
-751 KQALESD
+751 KQALEND

-775 MMEEVGGLYEDLLFP
+775 MMEEVGGLYEELLIPPFDE
-790 LFGGKDARNGIA
+790 KAVRDGIT
-802 CRLPGEVAMYSSVG
+802 CRPVGAVTMFSSVG
-816 HSHKNLSILDEKV
+816 PSIREKTP
-829 DMPAY
+829 DMPVY
-834 WRRNL
+834 WRMNL
-839 EQPVQFNSALSNLIS
+839 EQPVQFSSAIS
-854 SQGNLHLIEIGPHSA
+854 SMISGEGNLHLIEIGPHSA
-869 LEGPIKQIRKHLRLT
+869 LEGPIKQIRKHLQLT
-884 ETTLPYSSALVRK
+884 EASLPYSSALVRK
-897 KDADQCVKA
+897 QDADQCVKT

-911 FSHGHSVTWD
+911 FSHGHSVNWD
-921 AVNTLSK
+921 AVNTLPSM
-928 KGLRILH
+928 GLRILH

-940 TWDYTRNQ
+940 PWDYTRNQ

-958 YEIRN
+958 YEMRN

-969 ELLGTSALTGNDIDY
+969 ELLGTRALTGNDIDY

-989 LRLAETPWLK
+989 LRLGEIPWLK

-1025 LDAKG
+1025 LDAKA
-1030 KPTDEISFEFCNVN
+1030 KPAEEVSFEFRNVN

-1053 QERDVCSRDTDL
+1053 QERDVYSRDTDL

-1072 SSKISNT
+1072 GSKISNT
-1079 SRSVD
+1079 TSSVD
-1084 WHEFSISSWQD
+1084 WHEFSISSWQA

-1102 MGSIRLTK
+1102 MGNIRLTK
-1110 PLTARDKQSVKLSEI
+1110 PLTARDKHSVTLSEI

-1131 SMNKWYTRWHEE
+1131 SMNKWYAKWHEE
-1143 GLCFGPHFRSLHT
+1143 GLCFGPHFRSLHS

-1163 SRREA
+1163 SRRET
-1168 IGATKLEPRL
+1168 IGITKLEPPLDGR
-1178 EGHGGTPYTLHPIT
+1178 GGTRYTLHPIT
-1192 MDAAIQTAALSTAAG
+1192 MDAAIQAAALSTAAG

-1221 QCRIQPTS
+1221 ECRIQAPS
-1229 SDVDVDVEIQA
+1229 SSVDVDVEIQA
-1240 FSEEI
+1240 TSEET
-1245 GLSSQSIAATVR
+1245 GLSSRSISATVR
-1257 DSTGKPVMDYTGLR
+1257 DSTGKPVIDYTGLR
-1271 VALYAGKNATTV
+1271 VSLYTGKTATTV
-1283 DTSTISQVGSNP
+1283 DQSTISQGGKNP
-1295 PIDLYTQRNPTLRV
+1295 PSDLYTQRNPTLRV
-1309 TWKPDIQRLNPNGE
+1309 TWKPDIQRLDPSGE
-1323 VSLREYIA
+1323 DSMRSYIT
-1331 AFVGQ
+1331 AFVDQ
-1336 QTDDMR
+1336 QTEDVR
-1342 DDESLSVMSAL
+1342 DYESLSVMSAL

-1364 RVLELGGD
+1364 RVLELGVD
-1372 GLGYKSKHWHTALFK
+1372 ELVYKAKHWQSTLSK
-1387 HTAFSRCRSWHIG
+1387 DTAFSRCRSWHVG
-1400 NLTEDRDIS
+1400 TLTADGDVS
-1409 LEPEDAEGPFDVLL
+1409 LEPEDGKDPFD
-1423 LPRHDTSRQFWDR
+1423 HDTSKQFWDR
-1436 SPGRLGDLMSDQG
+1436 FPRRLSDLLSDQG
-1449 IIITRAT
+1449 IIITRTTSITAT
-1456 DVGMTELEAAGLSVL
+1456 EFKASGFDVL
-1471 DVGNQILLGVRPLQ
+1471 DAGNQISLGVRPLQ
-1485 MRGTAARNVLIVRAE
+1485 MPGTVPRNVFIVRAE
-1500 NASAKVIEFGAAL
+1500 NASATVIELGEAISATL
-1513 SAMLAEQVGIS
+1513 SGQVGIS
-1524 HVTSIKFHELDTA
+1524 HVTSIKFHEVDTA
-1537 EICDVDICTSLLEL
+1537 EITDVDICISLLEM

-1556 ATMSPQD
+1556 ATMNSED

-1611 RFTILDMGSLVDL
+1611 RFSILDVGSLADL
-1624 NTELICSSVTKVLGR
+1624 NTELICSDVIKVLGR

-1650 KDGLLHISRY
+1650 MDGLLHISRY
-1660 CPDIQINSLFRRRL
+1660 CPDIQLNSLFRRRL

-1679 RDLEPLVSSHPAR
+1679 RSLEPLASSHPAR
-1692 LSIDRIGAMDSLFFQ
+1692 LSIDSIGAMDSLFFQ
-1707 TLSEPTTHAALGP
+1707 TLSEPTSHAALDP

-1725 DVRAVSLNAKD
+1725 NVRAVSLNAKD
-1736 VYTMSGRVDTR
+1736 VYAMSGRVDTQ
-1747 NMTTAFDFSGLVTSV
+1747 NMTTAFDFSGLVTAV
-1762 APDVSHV
+1762 GPDVSHV

-1791 GCVHKMTPD
+1791 GSAHKMTSD

-1814 TALYALNERAHLRSG
+1814 TALYALNDRAHLRAG

-1842 IAAIILARRL
+1842 IAAIILARRI

-1866 DYLINKLSVPS
+1866 EYLINELSVPS

-1891 IMNATDGRGVDV
+1891 VMSATSGRGVNV
-1903 VLNSLVGDFMHD
+1903 ILNSLVGDLMHD

-1929 GKRELVDAGK
+1929 GKRELVDAGR
-1939 LDMSVFLRNATFTA
+1939 LDMSMFLRNATFTA
-1953 FDLSELFYSEDH
+1953 FDLSELFYSQDQ
-1965 FHRSIWYRLISETL
+1965 FHRSIWDRLISETL
-1979 QLYRD
+1979 KLYRD

-2007 LSKDRVGKIVISLED
+2007 LGKDRVGKIVISMED

-2090 QAGATVEVV
+2090 KAGATVEVV
-2099 RGNVCNLSD
+2099 RGDVCNLSD

-2114 ACISAGKRIGG
+2114 ACVSAGRHIGG
-2125 VVQAAMGLSE
+2125 IVQAAMGLSE

-2161 NALQAYVD
+2161 NALQVHVD
-2169 KDQSNEPN
+2169 KDQTKEPD

-2212 ARGQACV
+2212 SRGQACV

-2259 DLALTSEQDGRV
+2259 DLALNSEQGGRI

-2322 APRDGHVAVVAAAE
+2322 VPQDGHVAVVTAAE
-2336 WFKSTP
+2336 WFKSI
-2342 STLSTVFASVADSAT
+2342 SSALSPVFASVADSAT
-2357 LRIAIMHLIKTR
+2357 LHIAIMQLIKTR
-2369 FSNLILVPTDQISD
+2369 FSNLILVPTDQISE

-2418 STKTSLDR
+2418 STKTTLGTLA
-2426 FETERYALQLKTIS
+2426 ELVEGKL
-2440 ARRSSEPPT
+2440 

>member
-1 MAKSETITV
+1 MTKSETITV
-10 VSTSQRGGDGPG
+10 ASGSQTPG
-22 SKTEQNMISANAATP
+22 SGQGSQNEQKMVYANAATLD
-37 EEDPVCIVGMACRL
+37 EDPLCIVGMACRL
-51 PGGIRSSEDLWDFM
+51 PGGIRSPDDLWDFM

-77 DRYNIDGFYH
+77 DRYNINGFYH
-87 PQSNRSGATNVPGGY
+87 PQRNRSGSTNVPGGY

-207 VDTACSSSIYALHQA
+207 VDTACSSSIYAFHQA

-232 SAIVA
+232 NAIVA

-278 VSSIYIKRLSAAVK
+278 VNAIYIKRLSAAVK
-292 DGNPIRAVI
+292 DGNP
-301 RGSALNANG
+301 
-310 RTPGISLPDSDFQEL
+310 L
-325 AMRKAYH
+325 AMRKAYQ
-332 DANLDVSGTD
+332 DAKLDVAGTD

-354 DPIEVEAI
+354 DPIEVEAT

-371 SQLLLG
+371 DQLLLG

-392 TSVLKVVKSFEKA
+392 TSVLKVVQSFEKG

-412 IANLNPKLV
+412 IVNLNPKLV

-430 QDTHSWPRT
+430 QDARDWPRS

-451 GANAHVILESGES
+451 GANAHIILESAES
-464 YFGNKHLTRPSMN
+464 YLANKHPMGPSMTN
-477 NMATIG
+477 AVISR
-483 QQRAV
+483 QQRTVA
-488 VLPLSASS
+488 LPLSASS
-496 PFSLKALVDDISS
+496 PYSLKALADDISS
-509 RLPRLGHVNEIDSLA
+509 RLPRLGLANEIDSLA
-524 YTLTNG
+524 YTLTKG
-530 RDHLSYRTFILADLD
+530 RDHLSHRTFILADLD
-545 KSGKLL
+545 KSGKIL
-551 RTFRTTTGDDEF
+551 RSMRTTGDGDF
-563 HVTKPLPLG
+563 HAMKPLPLG

-585 AKELLTSSQPF
+585 AKELLASSELF
-596 LSTIRHLDS
+596 CSTIRRLDS
-605 VLQALAPEYAPDWT
+605 VLQALAPEHAPDWT
-619 LEETILD
+619 LEETISD
-626 SDTNV
+626 SSTTLINE
-631 ITQVERSQP
+631 VERSQP
-640 VCTAVQISIVELFRR
+640 VCTAVQIAIVELLHS
-655 WDIQC
+655 WGVQC

-675 CAGLLSASQ
+675 CAGIISASQ
-684 AIMVAYFRGYAAGR
+684 AITVAYFRGYAAGKL
-698 ITARGTMMAVGLSD
+698 TTSGSMMAVGLSD
-712 AAAALLIENKGLTDQ
+712 AAAEILIESKGLADQ
-727 ICVACVNAPD
+727 IRVACVNAPE

-743 SDEGIQVL
+743 SHEGIQVL
-751 KQALESD
+751 KQALEND

-775 MMEEVGGLYEDLLFP
+775 MMEEVGGLYEELLIPPFDE
-790 LFGGKDARNGIA
+790 KAVRDGIT
-802 CRLPGEVAMYSSVG
+802 CRPVGAVTMFSSVG
-816 HSHKNLSILDEKV
+816 PSIREKTP
-829 DMPAY
+829 DMPVY
-834 WRRNL
+834 WRMNL
-839 EQPVQFNSALSNLIS
+839 EQPVQFSSAIS
-854 SQGNLHLIEIGPHSA
+854 SMISGEGNLHLIEIGPHSA
-869 LEGPIKQIRKHLRLT
+869 LEGPIKQIRKHLQLT
-884 ETTLPYSSALVRK
+884 EASLPYSSALVRK
-897 KDADQCVKA
+897 QDADQCVKT

-911 FSHGHSVTWD
+911 FSHGHSVNWD
-921 AVNTLSK
+921 TVNTLPSM
-928 KGLRILH
+928 GLRILH

-940 TWDYTRNQ
+940 PWDYTRNQ

-958 YEIRN
+958 YEMRN

-969 ELLGTSALTGNDIDY
+969 ELLGTRALTGNDIDY

-989 LRLAETPWLK
+989 LRLGEIPWLK

-1025 LDAKG
+1025 LDAKA
-1030 KPTDEISFEFCNVN
+1030 KPAEEVSFEFRNVN

-1053 QERDVCSRDTDL
+1053 QERDVYSRDTDL

-1072 SSKISNT
+1072 GSKISNT
-1079 SRSVD
+1079 TSSVD
-1084 WHEFSISSWQD
+1084 WHEFSISSWQA

-1102 MGSIRLTK
+1102 MGNIRLTK
-1110 PLTARDKQSVKLSEI
+1110 PLTARDKHSVTLSEI

-1131 SMNKWYTRWHEE
+1131 SMNKWYAKWHEE
-1143 GLCFGPHFRSLHT
+1143 GLCFGPHFRSLHS

-1163 SRREA
+1163 SRRET
-1168 IGATKLEPRL
+1168 IGITKLEPPLDGR
-1178 EGHGGTPYTLHPIT
+1178 GGTRYTLHPIT
-1192 MDAAIQTAALSTAAG
+1192 MDAAIQAAALSTAAG

-1221 QCRIQPTS
+1221 ECRIQAPS
-1229 SDVDVDVEIQA
+1229 SSVDVDVEIQA
-1240 FSEEI
+1240 TSEET
-1245 GLSSQSIAATVR
+1245 GLSSRSISATVR
-1257 DSTGKPVMDYTGLR
+1257 DSTGKPVIDYTGLR
-1271 VALYAGKNATTV
+1271 VSLYTGKTATTV
-1283 DTSTISQVGSNP
+1283 DQSTISQGGKNP
-1295 PIDLYTQRNPTLRV
+1295 PSDLYTQRNPTLRV
-1309 TWKPDIQRLNPNGE
+1309 TWKPDIQRLDPSGE
-1323 VSLREYIA
+1323 DSLRSYIT
-1331 AFVGQ
+1331 AFVDQ
-1336 QTDDMR
+1336 QTEDVR
-1342 DDESLSVMSAL
+1342 DYESLSVMSAL

-1364 RVLELGGD
+1364 RVLELGVD
-1372 GLGYKSKHWHTALFK
+1372 ELVYKAKHWQSTLSK
-1387 HTAFSRCRSWHIG
+1387 DTAFSRCRSWHVG
-1400 NLTEDRDIS
+1400 TLTADGDVS
-1409 LEPEDAEGPFDVLL
+1409 LEPEDGKDPFDVLL
-1423 LPRHDTSRQFWDR
+1423 LPRHDTSKQFWDR
-1436 SPGRLGDLMSDQG
+1436 FPRRLSDLLSDQG
-1449 IIITRAT
+1449 IIITRTTSITAT
-1456 DVGMTELEAAGLSVL
+1456 EFKASGFDVL
-1471 DVGNQILLGVRPLQ
+1471 DAGNQISLGVRPLQ
-1485 MRGTAARNVLIVRAE
+1485 MPGTVPRNVFIVRAE
-1500 NASAKVIEFGAAL
+1500 NASATVIELGEAISATL
-1513 SAMLAEQVGIS
+1513 SGQVGIS
-1524 HVTSIKFHELDTA
+1524 HVTSIKFHEVDTA
-1537 EICDVDICTSLLEL
+1537 EITDVDICISLLEM

-1556 ATMSPQD
+1556 ATMNSED

-1611 RFTILDMGSLVDL
+1611 RFSILDVGSLADL
-1624 NTELICSSVTKVLGR
+1624 NTELICSDVIKVLGR

-1650 KDGLLHISRY
+1650 MDGLLHISRY
-1660 CPDIQINSLFRRRL
+1660 CPDIQLNSLFRRRL

-1679 RDLEPLVSSHPAR
+1679 RDLEPLASSHPAR

-1707 TLSEPTTHAALGP
+1707 TLSEPTSHAALDP

-1725 DVRAVSLNAKD
+1725 NVRAVSLNAKD
-1736 VYTMSGRVDTR
+1736 VYTMSGRVDTQ
-1747 NMTTAFDFSGLVTSV
+1747 NMTTAFDFSGLVTAV
-1762 APDVSHV
+1762 GPDVSHV

-1791 GCVHKMTPD
+1791 GCAHKMTSD

-1814 TALYALNERAHLRSG
+1814 TALYALNDRAHLRAG

-1842 IAAIILARRL
+1842 IAAIILARRI

-1866 DYLINKLSVPS
+1866 EYLINELSVPS

-1891 IMNATDGRGVDV
+1891 VMSATSGRGVNV
-1903 VLNSLVGDFMHD
+1903 ILNSLVGDLMHD

-1929 GKRELVDAGK
+1929 GKRELVDAGR
-1939 LDMSVFLRNATFTA
+1939 LDMSMFLRNATFTA
-1953 FDLSELFYSEDH
+1953 FDLSELFYSQDQ
-1965 FHRSIWYRLISETL
+1965 FHRSIWDRLISETL
-1979 QLYRD
+1979 KLYRD

-2007 LSKDRVGKIVISLED
+2007 LGKDRVGKIVISMED

-2090 QAGATVEVV
+2090 KAGATVEVV
-2099 RGNVCNLSD
+2099 RGDVCNLSD

-2114 ACISAGKRIGG
+2114 ACVSAGRHIGG
-2125 VVQAAMGLSE
+2125 IVQAAMGLSE

-2161 NALQAYVD
+2161 NALQVHVD
-2169 KDQSNEPN
+2169 KDQTKEPD

-2212 ARGQACV
+2212 SRGQACV

-2259 DLALTSEQDGRV
+2259 DLALNSEQGGRI

-2322 APRDGHVAVVAAAE
+2322 VPQDGHVAVVTAAE
-2336 WFKSTP
+2336 WFKSI
-2342 STLSTVFASVADSAT
+2342 SSALSPVFASVADSAT
-2357 LRIAIMHLIKTR
+2357 LHIAIMQLIKTR
-2369 FSNLILVPTDQISD
+2369 FSNLILVPTDQISE

-2418 STKTSLDR
+2418 STKTTLGTLA
-2426 FETERYALQLKTIS
+2426 ELVEGKL
-2440 ARRSSEPPT
+2440 

>member
-1 MAKSETITV
+1 MTKSETITV
-10 VSTSQRGGDGPG
+10 ASGSQTPG
-22 SKTEQNMISANAATP
+22 SGQGSQNEQKMVYANAATP
-37 EEDPVCIVGMACRL
+37 DEDPLCIVGMACRL
-51 PGGIRSSEDLWDFM
+51 PGGIRSPDDLWDFM

-77 DRYNIDGFYH
+77 DRYNINGFYH
-87 PQSNRSGATNVPGGY
+87 PQSNRSGSTNVPGGY

-192 NRISHVFNLHGPSLS
+192 NRISHVFNLHRPSLS
-207 VDTACSSSIYALHQA
+207 VDTACSSSIYAFHQA
-222 IKAIKAGDCD
+222 IKAIRAGDCD
-232 SAIVA
+232 NAIVA

-278 VSSIYIKRLSAAVK
+278 VNAIYIKRLSAAVK
-292 DGNPIRAVI
+292 DGNP
-301 RGSALNANG
+301 
-310 RTPGISLPDSDFQEL
+310 
-325 AMRKAYH
+325 
-332 DANLDVSGTD
+332 DAKLDVAGTD

-354 DPIEVEAI
+354 DPIEVEAT

-371 SQLLLG
+371 DLLLLG

-392 TSVLKVVKSFEKA
+392 TSVLKVVQSFEKG

-412 IANLNPKLV
+412 IVNLNPKLV

-430 QDTHSWPRT
+430 QDARDWPRS

-451 GANAHVILESGES
+451 GANAHIILESAES
-464 YFGNKHLTRPSMN
+464 YLANKHPTGPSMTN
-477 NMATIG
+477 AAISR
-483 QQRAV
+483 QQRTVA
-488 VLPLSASS
+488 LLLSASS
-496 PFSLKALVDDISS
+496 PYSLKALADDISS
-509 RLPRLGHVNEIDSLA
+509 RLPRLGLANEIDSLA
-524 YTLTNG
+524 YTLTKG
-530 RDHLSYRTFILADLD
+530 RDHLSHRTFILADLD
-545 KSGKLL
+545 KSGKIL
-551 RTFRTTTGDDEF
+551 RSMRTTGDGDF
-563 HVTKPLPLG
+563 HAMKPLPLG

-585 AKELLTSSQPF
+585 AKELLASSELF
-596 LSTIRHLDS
+596 CSTIRRLDS
-605 VLQALAPEYAPDWT
+605 VLQALAPEHAPDWT
-619 LEETILD
+619 LEETISD
-626 SDTNV
+626 SSTTLINE
-631 ITQVERSQP
+631 VERSQP
-640 VCTAVQISIVELFRR
+640 VCTAVQIAIVELLHS
-655 WDIQC
+655 WGVQC

-675 CAGLLSASQ
+675 CAGIISASQ
-684 AIMVAYFRGYAAGR
+684 AITVAYFRGYAAGKL
-698 ITARGTMMAVGLSD
+698 TTSGSMMAVGLSD
-712 AAAALLIENKGLTDQ
+712 AAAELLIDSKGLADQ
-727 ICVACVNAPD
+727 IRVACVNAPE

-743 SDEGIQVL
+743 SHEGIQVL
-751 KQALESD
+751 KQALEND

-775 MMEEVGGLYEDLLFP
+775 MMEEVGGLYEELLIPP
-790 LFGGKDARNGIA
+790 LDEKAVRDGIT
-802 CRLPGEVAMYSSVG
+802 CRPVGAVTMFSSVG
-816 HSHKNLSILDEKV
+816 PSIREKTP
-829 DMPAY
+829 DMPVY
-834 WRRNL
+834 WRMNL
-839 EQPVQFNSALSNLIS
+839 EQPVQFSSAIS
-854 SQGNLHLIEIGPHSA
+854 SMISGEGNLHLIEIGPHSA
-869 LEGPIKQIRKHLRLT
+869 LEGPIKQIRKHLQLT
-884 ETTLPYSSALVRK
+884 EASLPYSSALVRK
-897 KDADQCVKA
+897 QDADQCVKT

-911 FSHGHSVTWD
+911 FSHGHSVNWD
-921 AVNTLSK
+921 AVNTLPSM
-928 KGLRILH
+928 GLRILH

-940 TWDYTRNQ
+940 PWDYTRNQ

-958 YEIRN
+958 YEMRN

-969 ELLGTSALTGNDIDY
+969 ELLGTRALTGNDIDY

-989 LRLAETPWLK
+989 LRLGEILWLK

-1015 AMAIEALSQI
+1015 AMAIEAISQI
-1025 LDAKG
+1025 LDAKA
-1030 KPTDEISFEFCNVN
+1030 KPAEEVSFEFRNVN

-1053 QERDVCSRDTDL
+1053 QERDVYSRDTDL

-1072 SSKISNT
+1072 GSKISNT
-1079 SRSVD
+1079 TSSFD
-1084 WHEFSISSWQD
+1084 WHGFSISSWQA

-1110 PLTARDKQSVKLSEI
+1110 PLTARDKQSVTLSEI
-1125 DGFDKW
+1125 DGFEKW
-1131 SMNKWYTRWHEE
+1131 PMNKWYAKWLEE
-1143 GLCFGPHFRSLHT
+1143 GLCFGPRFRSLHS
-1156 LQTDGGR
+1156 LQTDAGR

-1168 IGATKLEPRL
+1168 IGITKLEPPLDR
-1178 EGHGGTPYTLHPIT
+1178 HVGTPYTLHPIT
-1192 MDAAIQTAALSTAAG
+1192 MDAAIQAAALSTAAG

-1221 QCRIQPTS
+1221 ECRIQPPS
-1229 SDVDVDVEIQA
+1229 SGVDVDVEIQA
-1240 FSEEI
+1240 ISEET
-1245 GLSSQSIAATVR
+1245 GLSSRSISATVR
-1257 DSTGKPVMDYTGLR
+1257 DSTGKPVIDYTGLR
-1271 VALYAGKNATTV
+1271 VSLYTGKTATTV
-1283 DTSTISQVGSNP
+1283 DQSTISQGGNNP
-1295 PIDLYTQRNPTLRV
+1295 PTDLYTQRNPTLRV
-1309 TWKPDIQRLNPNGE
+1309 TWKPDIQRLDPSGE
-1323 VSLREYIA
+1323 DSLRSYIT
-1331 AFVGQ
+1331 AFVNQ
-1336 QTDDMR
+1336 QTEDVR
-1342 DDESLSVMSAL
+1342 DYESLSVMSAL

-1364 RVLELGGD
+1364 RVLELGGEE
-1372 GLGYKSKHWHTALFK
+1372 LGYKARHWQSTLSKD
-1387 HTAFSRCRSWHIG
+1387 TAFSKCRSWHVG
-1400 NLTEDRDIS
+1400 TLTADGDVS
-1409 LEPEDAEGPFDVLL
+1409 LEPEGGKDLFD
-1423 LPRHDTSRQFWDR
+1423 HDTSKQFWDR
-1436 SPGRLGDLMSDQG
+1436 FPRRLIDLLSDQG
-1449 IIITRAT
+1449 IIITRTTSAT
-1456 DVGMTELEAAGLSVL
+1456 ATEFKASGFDLL
-1471 DVGNQILLGVRPLQ
+1471 DAGNQISLGVRPLQ
-1485 MRGTAARNVLIVRAE
+1485 MPGTAARNVFIVRAE
-1500 NASAKVIEFGAAL
+1500 NASSTVIELGEAISATL
-1513 SAMLAEQVGIS
+1513 SGQVGIS
-1524 HVTSIKFHELDTA
+1524 HVTSIEFHEVDTA
-1537 EICDVDICTSLLEL
+1537 EITDVDICISLLEM

-1556 ATMSPQD
+1556 ATMNPQD

-1611 RFTILDMGSLVDL
+1611 RFSILDVGSLADL
-1624 NTELICSSVTKVLGR
+1624 NTELICSDVMKVLGR

-1650 KDGLLHISRY
+1650 MDGLLHISRY
-1660 CPDIQINSLFRRRL
+1660 CPDIQLNSLFRRRL

-1679 RDLEPLVSSHPAR
+1679 RDLEPLASSHPAR

-1707 TLSEPTTHAALGP
+1707 TLSEPTSHAALDP

-1725 DVRAVSLNAKD
+1725 NVRAVSLNAKD
-1736 VYTMSGRVDTR
+1736 VYTMSGRVDTQ
-1747 NMTTAFDFSGLVTSV
+1747 NMTTAFDFSGLVTAV
-1762 APDVSHV
+1762 GPDVSHV

-1791 GCVHKMTPD
+1791 GCAHKMTSD

-1814 TALYALNERAHLRSG
+1814 TALYALNDRAHLRAG

-1842 IAAIILARRL
+1842 IAAIILARRI

-1866 DYLINKLSVPS
+1866 EYLISELSVPS

-1891 IMNATDGRGVDV
+1891 VMSATSGRGVDV
-1903 VLNSLVGDFMHD
+1903 ILNSLVGDLMHD

-1929 GKRELVDAGK
+1929 GKRELVDAGR
-1939 LDMSVFLRNATFTA
+1939 LDMSMFLRNATFTA
-1953 FDLSELFYSEDH
+1953 FDLSELFYSQDQ
-1965 FHRSIWYRLISETL
+1965 FHRSIWDRLISETL
-1979 QLYRD
+1979 KLYRD

-2007 LSKDRVGKIVISLED
+2007 LGKDRVGKIVISMED

-2099 RGNVCNLSD
+2099 RGDVCNLSD

-2114 ACISAGKRIGG
+2114 ACVSAGRCIGG
-2125 VVQAAMGLSE
+2125 IVQAAMGLSE

-2146 HTGIDPKWQGTWNLH
+2146 HTGIDPKWQGTWNIH
-2161 NALQAYVD
+2161 NALQVHVD
-2169 KDQSNEPN
+2169 KDQTNEPD

-2212 ARGQACV
+2212 SRGQACV

-2259 DLALTSEQDGRV
+2259 DLALNSEQDGRI

-2322 APRDGHVAVVAAAE
+2322 VPQDGHVAVVTAAE
-2336 WFKSTP
+2336 WFKSIP
-2342 STLSTVFASVADSAT
+2342 SALSPVFASVADSAT
-2357 LRIAIMHLIKTR
+2357 LHIAIMQLIKTR
-2369 FSNLILVPTDQISD
+2369 FSNLILVPTDQISE

-2418 STKTSLDR
+2418 STKTTLGTLA
-2426 FETERYALQLKTIS
+2426 ELVEGKL
-2440 ARRSSEPPT
+2440 

>member
-1 MAKSETITV
+1 MTKSETITAK
-10 VSTSQRGGDGPG
+10 STSQTGGNGLG
-22 SKTEQNMISANAATP
+22 SETEQRVTSAYAATP
-37 EEDPVCIVGMACRL
+37 DNDPICIVGMACRL
-51 PGGIRSSEDLWDFM
+51 PGGIRSPDDLWDFM

-77 DRYNIDGFYH
+77 DRYDINGFYH
-87 PQSNRSGATNVPGGY
+87 PQSNRSGGTNVPGGY
-102 FINEDVR
+102 FINDDVR

-152 GSNTGVYVANFTV
+152 SSNTGVYVANFTV

-207 VDTACSSSIYALHQA
+207 VDTACSSSIYAFHQA

-278 VSSIYIKRLSAAVK
+278 VNSIYIKRLSAAVK

-325 AMRKAYH
+325 AMLKAYQ
-332 DANLDVSGTD
+332 DANLDVAGTD

-354 DPIEVEAI
+354 DPIEVDAV
-362 GRVFDRGSG
+362 GRVFARGSG

-392 TSVLKVVKSFEKA
+392 TSVLKVVKSFENG

-412 IANLNPKLV
+412 IAKLNPKLV
-421 LAERNLMIA
+421 LAERNLTIA
-430 QDTHSWPRT
+430 QEAHPWPRS

-451 GANAHVILESGES
+451 GANAHIILESADS
-464 YFGNKHLTRPSMN
+464 YLSNKHLTTPFMN
-477 NMATIG
+477 SKTKRRHE
-483 QQRAV
+483 RAV
-488 VLPLSASS
+488 LLPLSAGS
-496 PFSLKALVDDISS
+496 PHSLKALVDDISG
-509 RLPRLGHVNEIDSLA
+509 RLSQLSHADGIDSLA
-524 YTLTNG
+524 YTLAKG
-530 RDHLSYRTFILADLD
+530 RDHLSHRTFILADLNE
-545 KSGKLL
+545 SGRISKA
-551 RTFRTTTGDDEF
+551 TRTTTGDNDLRMM
-563 HVTKPLPLG
+563 KPLPLG

-585 AKELLTSSQPF
+585 AKELLASSELF
-596 LSTIRHLDS
+596 LSTIRRLDS
-605 VLQALAPEYAPDWT
+605 VLQALTPEHAPYWT

-626 SDTNV
+626 PSTCLINEV
-631 ITQVERSQP
+631 KRSQP
-640 VCTAVQISIVELFRR
+640 VCTAVQIAIVELLRS
-655 WDIQC
+655 WGVQC

-675 CAGLLSASQ
+675 CAGLLSESQ
-684 AIMVAYFRGYAAGR
+684 AITVAYFRGYAAGKM
-698 ITARGTMMAVGLSD
+698 TARGTMMAVGLSD
-712 AAAALLIENKGLTDQ
+712 AAATRLIENKGLADQ
-727 ICVACVNAPD
+727 VRVACVNAPE

-743 SDEGIQVL
+743 LDEGIQTL

-758 NRFCRLLQTGG
+758 NKFCRLLQTDG

-775 MMEEVGGLYEDLLFP
+775 MMEEVGGLYQDLLIP
-790 LFGGKDARNGIA
+790 LFPGKDTRNDVD
-802 CRLPGEVAMYSSVG
+802 CRLSGEITIYSSVG
-816 HSHKNLSILDEKV
+816 YGHESLDTIDDCT

-839 EQPVQFNSALSNLIS
+839 EQPVQFSSALSNLVS
-854 SQGNLHLIEIGPHSA
+854 NEGKVHLIEIGPHSA
-869 LEGPIKQIRKHLRLT
+869 LEGPIKQIRKELQLT
-884 ETTLPYSSALVRK
+884 ETALPYSSALVRK
-897 KDADQCVKA
+897 KNSHQCVKT

-911 FSHGHSVTWD
+911 FSHGHSLNWD
-921 AVNTLSK
+921 AVNTLPNT
-928 KGLRILH
+928 GLRILH

-940 TWDYTRNQ
+940 PWDYTRNE

-958 YEIRN
+958 YEMRN
-963 RKFLRH
+963 RNFLRH
-969 ELLGTSALTGNDIDY
+969 ELLGTRALTGNDIDY

-989 LRLAETPWLK
+989 LRLGEIPWLK
-999 DHCLED
+999 DHRLED

-1025 LDAKG
+1025 LDAKE
-1030 KPTDEISFEFCNVN
+1030 KPAEEVSFEFRNVN
-1044 ISAALQIPS
+1044 INAALQIPS
-1053 QERDVCSRDTDL
+1053 QERDVYSRDTDL

-1072 SSKISNT
+1072 GSKISNT
-1079 SRSVD
+1079 SSSAV
-1084 WHEFSISSWQD
+1084 WHEFSVSSWQA

-1110 PLTARDKQSVKLSEI
+1110 PLTARDKHSVTLSEI

-1131 SMNKWYTRWHEE
+1131 SMDKWYAKWHEE
-1143 GLCFGPHFRSLHT
+1143 GLCFGPHFRSLHG

-1168 IGATKLEPRL
+1168 IGITKFEPPLDRS
-1178 EGHGGTPYTLHPIT
+1178 GDMAYAVHPIT

-1207 HVDSLR
+1207 HIDSLK

-1221 QCRIQPTS
+1221 ECRVQPAS
-1229 SDVDVDVEIQA
+1229 SVDVDVEIQT
-1240 FSEEI
+1240 FSEAT
-1245 GLSSQSIAATVR
+1245 GLSSRSITATVR

-1271 VALYAGKNATTV
+1271 VSLYTGKNATAV
-1283 DTSTISQVGSNP
+1283 EPSAISQGGGTSP
-1295 PIDLYTQRNPTLRV
+1295 PTDLYTQRNPTLRV
-1309 TWKPDIQRLNPNGE
+1309 TWKPDIQRLDLSCKD
-1323 VSLREYIA
+1323 SLRGYVA
-1331 AFVGQ
+1331 AFVSQ
-1336 QTDDMR
+1336 QNDDLR

-1353 LDLAGHKNPRM
+1353 LDLAGHKNPRL
-1364 RVLELGGD
+1364 RVLEIGGD
-1372 GLGYKSKHWHTALFK
+1372 GMGYKAKHWQSVLSK
-1387 HTAFSRCRSWHIG
+1387 DTAFSRCRSWYIG
-1400 NLTEDRDIS
+1400 NMTEDGSIS
-1409 LEPEDAEGPFDVLL
+1409 LEPGSEEGPFDVLL
-1423 LPRHDTSRQFWDR
+1423 IPRHDTSRQFWDQ
-1436 SPGRLGDLMSDQG
+1436 SPKRLGDLLSDKG
-1449 IIITRAT
+1449 VVITRT
-1456 DVGMTELEAAGLSVL
+1456 TSVGMTALKAAGFDVL
-1471 DVGNQILLGVRPLQ
+1471 DVGSQISLCVRPLQ
-1485 MRGTAARNVLIVRAE
+1485 TIGTEARKVFVVRANNTSTTVAE
-1500 NASAKVIEFGAAL
+1500 LGDAT
-1513 SAMLAEQVGIS
+1513 SAMISQEVCIS
-1524 HVTSIKFHELDTA
+1524 HVTSIDLHEIDTT
-1537 EICDVDICTSLLEL
+1537 EITSNDICISLLEV

-1556 ATMSPQD
+1556 ATVSPQD

-1578 WITGANMLGPTP
+1578 WITGADMLGRTP
-1590 NPNLTL
+1590 DPNLTL
-1596 SNGLSRALMLEQPAL
+1596 SSGLSRSLMLEQPAL
-1611 RFTILDMGSLVDL
+1611 RFSVLDVGSLADL
-1624 NTELICSSVTKVLGR
+1624 DTKLICRSIVKVLGR

-1660 CPDIQINSLFRRRL
+1660 YPDNKLNSLFRRRL
-1674 GLHAG
+1674 GLHAR
-1679 RDLEPLVSSHPAR
+1679 RDLEPLASSHPAR

-1707 TLSEPTTHAALGP
+1707 TLSEPSTQAALDP

-1747 NMTTAFDFSGLVTSV
+1747 NVTTAFDFSGFVTAV
-1762 APDVSHV
+1762 GPDVSHV

-1791 GCVHKMTPD
+1791 GCVHKMGPG

-1809 MVIYP
+1809 LVIYP

-1842 IAAIILARRL
+1842 IAAIILARRI
-1852 GATVYTTVGSDVKR
+1852 GAIVYATVGSDVKR
-1866 DYLINKLSVPS
+1866 KYLINELSVPP

-1891 IMNATDGRGVDV
+1891 IRNATGGRGVDV
-1903 VLNSLVGDFMHD
+1903 ILNSLVGDLLHD
-1915 SWRCLADFGRFVEV
+1915 SWRCLANFGRFVEV
-1929 GKRELVDAGK
+1929 GKRELVDVGK

-1953 FDLSELFYSEDH
+1953 FDLSELFYSQDP
-1965 FHRSIWYRLISETL
+1965 FHRSIWDRLISETL

-1984 GEIQPPPIK
+1984 GAIQPPPIK

-2000 AQAYRSF
+2000 AQAYRGF
-2007 LSKDRVGKIVISLED
+2007 LSKDRVGKIVVSLED

-2031 PLYLSVFDPEKV
+2031 PLYLSVFDPDKV

-2066 RRFVFLGRSG
+2066 HRFVFLGRSG

-2090 QAGATVEVV
+2090 QAGATAEVV
-2099 RGNVCNLSD
+2099 RGDVCNLSD

-2114 ACISAGKRIGG
+2114 TCITEGRRVGG
-2125 VVQAAMGLSE
+2125 VVQAAMGLAE
-2135 SLFTSMSNEAW
+2135 SLFSSMSNEAW
-2146 HTGIDPKWQGTWNLH
+2146 HIGIDPKWQGTWNLH
-2161 NALQAYVD
+2161 NALQVHVD
-2169 KDQSNEPN
+2169 KDQDNEPD

-2212 ARGQACV
+2212 SRGQACV

-2242 LRKGIQPLNEDA
+2242 LRKGIQPLNEDS
-2254 FLQIV
+2254 FLQVI
-2259 DLALTSEQDGRV
+2259 DLALDSELHCRI

-2313 LAEKEAQDV
+2313 QAEKEAQEV
-2322 APRDGHVAVVAAAE
+2322 NLQDGHVAVVSAAE
-2336 WFKSTP
+2336 WFKSIP
-2342 STLSTVFASVADSAT
+2342 STLSPVFASVADSAT
-2357 LRIAIMHLIKTR
+2357 LRIAIMQLIKTR
-2369 FSNLILVPTDQISD
+2369 FSNLILVPIDQISE
-2383 DKPLPNFGV
+2383 DKPLPSFGV

-2418 STKTSLDR
+2418 STKTTLGVLAGLV
-2426 FETERYALQLKTIS
+2426 EGNL
-2440 ARRSSEPPT
+2440 

>member
-1 MAKSETITV
+1 MTKSETITV
-10 VSTSQRGGDGPG
+10 ASTSQPGDDAPR
-22 SKTEQNMISANAATP
+22 SQNKQNMISADAATP
-37 EEDPVCIVGMACRL
+37 DEDHVCIVGMACRL
-51 PGGIRSSEDLWDFM
+51 PGGIRSPDDLWEFM

-130 RKILEVVYECLV
+130 RKILEVVYECLM

-207 VDTACSSSIYALHQA
+207 VDTACSSSIHAFHQA

-237 SANLILSP
+237 SANLILTP
-245 EPHIAAAKSG
+245 EPHIASAKSG

-278 VSSIYIKRLSAAVK
+278 VNSIYIKRLSAAVK

-325 AMRKAYH
+325 TMRKAYQ
-332 DANLDVSGTD
+332 DATLDVSGTD

-362 GRVFDRGSG
+362 GRVFDRSSG
-371 SQLLLG
+371 SKLLLG
-377 SVKTNVGH
+377 S
-385 SEAASGL
+385 
-392 TSVLKVVKSFEKA
+392 
-405 QIPPTRG
+405 
-412 IANLNPKLV
+412 
-421 LAERNLMIA
+421 
-430 QDTHSWPRT
+430 DTHNWPRD

-451 GANAHVILESGES
+451 GANAHIILESVES
-464 YFGNKHLTRPSMN
+464 YLGSKHLMMPSIN
-477 NMATIG
+477 SMATTR

-509 RLPRLGHVNEIDSLA
+509 RLPRLGHANEIDSLA
-524 YTLTNG
+524 YTLTHG
-530 RDHLSYRTFILADLD
+530 RDHLSHRTFILADLD

-551 RTFRTTTGDDEF
+551 RTFRTTTGDDDYPI
-563 HVTKPLPLG
+563 TKPLPLG
-572 FVFTGQGAQYPGM
+572 FIFTGQGAQYSGM
-585 AKELLTSSQPF
+585 AKELLASSETF
-596 LSTIRHLDS
+596 CSTIRHLDS
-605 VLQALAPEYAPDWT
+605 VLQALAPEHAPDWT

-631 ITQVERSQP
+631 INEVERSQP
-640 VCTAVQISIVELFRR
+640 VCTAVQIAIVELLRS
-655 WDIQC
+655 WGLQC

-675 CAGLLSASQ
+675 CAGLLSAPQ
-684 AIMVAYFRGYAAGR
+684 AISVAYFRGYAAGR
-698 ITARGTMMAVGLSD
+698 MTFRGTMMVVGLSD
-712 AAAALLIENKGLTDQ
+712 AAAALLIESKGLGDQ
-727 ICVACVNAPD
+727 ICVACVNAPE

-775 MMEEVGGLYEDLLFP
+775 MMKEVGGLYEELLTP
-790 LFGGKDARNGIA
+790 LFTRKDARNGTA
-802 CRLPGEVAMYSSVG
+802 CRRSGEVTMYSSVG
-816 HSHKNLSILDEKV
+816 YNHGTLNNLDEGT
-829 DMPAY
+829 DMPPY

-854 SQGNLHLIEIGPHSA
+854 GQGNVHLIEIGPHSA
-869 LEGPIKQIRKHLRLT
+869 LEGPIKQIRKHLGLT
-884 ETTLPYSSALVRK
+884 ETALPYSSALVRK
-897 KDADQCVKA
+897 KDADQCVKT

-911 FSHGHSVTWD
+911 FSHGHSVNWD
-921 AVNTLSK
+921 AVNNLPNND
-928 KGLRILH
+928 LRIIH

-940 TWDYTRNQ
+940 PWDYTRNQ

-958 YEIRN
+958 YEMRN
-963 RKFLRH
+963 RKYLRH
-969 ELLGTSALTGNDIDY
+969 ELLGTRALTGNDIDY

-989 LRLAETPWLK
+989 LRLGEIPWLK

-1025 LDAKG
+1025 LDSKE
-1030 KPTDEISFEFCNVN
+1030 KPAEDISFEFRNVN

-1053 QERDVCSRDTDL
+1053 QERDVYSRDTDL

-1072 SSKISNT
+1072 GSKISNT
-1079 SRSVD
+1079 SSSAD
-1084 WHEFSISSWQD
+1084 WHGFSISSWQA

-1110 PLTARDKQSVKLSEI
+1110 PLTARDKHTVALSEI
-1125 DGFDKW
+1125 HGFDKW
-1131 SMNKWYTRWHEE
+1131 AMNKWYTKWHEE
-1143 GLCFGPHFRSLHT
+1143 GLCFGPYFRSLHS

-1163 SRREA
+1163 SRRET
-1168 IGATKLEPRL
+1168 IGITKLEPPL
-1178 EGHGGTPYTLHPIT
+1178 DGNGGTPYTVHPIT

-1221 QCRIQPTS
+1221 ECRIQPPS
-1229 SDVDVDVEIQA
+1229 SGVDIDVEIHA
-1240 FSEEI
+1240 FSEET
-1245 GLSSQSIAATVR
+1245 GLSSRSISATVR
-1257 DSTGKPVMDYTGLR
+1257 DSSGKPVMDYTGLR
-1271 VALYAGKNATTV
+1271 VALYTGKNATAV
-1283 DTSTISQVGSNP
+1283 ESSTISHGGSNP
-1295 PIDLYTQRNPTLRV
+1295 PADLYTQRNPTLRV
-1309 TWKPDIQRLNPNGE
+1309 TWKPDIQRLDQSGE
-1323 VSLREYIA
+1323 SSLREYIA
-1331 AFVGQ
+1331 AFVDQ
-1336 QTDDMR
+1336 QTEDVR
-1342 DDESLSVMSAL
+1342 DDKTLSVMSAL

-1364 RVLELGGD
+1364 RVIELGGD
-1372 GLGYKSKHWHTALFK
+1372 GLGYKSKHWQSALSK
-1387 HTAFSRCRSWHIG
+1387 ITAFSRYRSWHIG
-1400 NLTEDRDIS
+1400 TLRANGDLS
-1409 LEPEDAEGPFDVLL
+1409 LEPDGEEGPFDVLL
-1423 LPRHDTSRQFWDR
+1423 LPRHDTSRQFWDQL
-1436 SPGRLGDLMSDQG
+1436 PKRLDDLISDQS

-1456 DVGMTELEAAGLSVL
+1456 DVGTTELQLAGFDAL
-1471 DVGNQILLGVRPLQ
+1471 DVGNQILLGVRPLH
-1485 MRGTAARNVLIVRAE
+1485 MPGIANRNVFILLGETI
-1500 NASAKVIEFGAAL
+1500 
-1513 SAMLAEQVGIS
+1513 SAMLSEQVGIS
-1524 HVTSIKFHELDTA
+1524 HVSVIELPEIDTT
-1537 EICDVDICTSLLEL
+1537 EITDVDICISLLEI
-1551 ENEFL
+1551 EQEFL
-1556 ATMSPQD
+1556 ATMNPQD

-1578 WITGANMLGPTP
+1578 WITGANMRGTTP

-1611 RFTILDMGSLVDL
+1611 RFSILDLGSLVDL
-1624 NTELICSSVTKVLGR
+1624 DAELICSSVIKVLGR
-1639 VHDRDDCEFIQ
+1639 VHDRDDCEFIH

-1660 CPDIQINSLFRRRL
+1660 CPDNQLNSLFRRRL

-1679 RDLEPLVSSHPAR
+1679 RELEPLASSYPAR
-1692 LSIDRIGAMDSLFFQ
+1692 LSIDQIGAMDSLFFQ
-1707 TLSEPTTHAALGP
+1707 TMSEPTTNDDLGP
-1720 GYVDV
+1720 SFVDV

-1762 APDVSHV
+1762 GQDVSHV
-1769 AVGDRVV
+1769 SVGDRVV

-1791 GCVHKMTPD
+1791 GCVHKMTPN

-1809 MVIYP
+1809 LVIYP
-1814 TALYALNERAHLRSG
+1814 TALYALNDRAHLRSG

-1842 IAAIILARRL
+1842 IAAIILARRI
-1852 GATVYTTVGSDVKR
+1852 GATVYTTVGSDAKR
-1866 DYLINKLSVPS
+1866 EYLINELSIPS
-1877 SHIFNSRDSTFVQG
+1877 SRIFNSRDSTFVQG
-1891 IMNATDGRGVDV
+1891 IMDATGGRGVDV
-1903 VLNSLVGDFMHD
+1903 ILNSLVGDLMHD

-1953 FDLSELFYSEDH
+1953 
-1965 FHRSIWYRLISETL
+1965 LISETL

-2007 LSKDRVGKIVISLED
+2007 LSKDRVGKIVISMED
-2022 QQARVPVAP
+2022 QQARVPVAS
-2031 PLYLSVFDPEKV
+2031 PLYLSVFDPDKV
-2043 YLLVGCLGGLG
+2043 YLLVGCFGGLG

-2090 QAGATVEVV
+2090 QAGATVAVV
-2099 RGNVCNLSD
+2099 RGDVGNLSD

-2114 ACISAGKRIGG
+2114 TCVSAGRRIGG

-2135 SLFTSMSNEAW
+2135 SLFASMSNEAW

-2161 NALQAYVD
+2161 NALQVHVD
-2169 KDQSNEPN
+2169 KDQNNEPD

-2212 ARGQACV
+2212 SRGQACV

-2259 DLALTSEQDGRV
+2259 DLSLTSEQYGRI

-2313 LAEKEAQDV
+2313 LVEKEAEDV
-2322 APRDGHVAVVAAAE
+2322 APQGGHLAVVAAAE
-2336 WFKSTP
+2336 WFKSIP
-2342 STLSTVFASVADSAT
+2342 SPLSPVFAPVADSAT
-2357 LRIAIMHLIKTR
+2357 LRIAIMQLIKTR
-2369 FSNLILVPTDQISD
+2369 FSSLILVPTDQISE

-2418 STKTSLDR
+2418 STKTTLDTLAELVEGR
-2426 FETERYALQLKTIS
+2426 F
-2440 ARRSSEPPT
+2440 

>member
-1 MAKSETITV
+1 MTKSETITV
-10 VSTSQRGGDGPG
+10 ASASPAGANGPG
-22 SKTEQNMISANAATP
+22 SKNQQNMFPANAVTP
-37 EEDPVCIVGMACRL
+37 DDDPVCIVGMACRL
-51 PGGIRSSEDLWDFM
+51 PGGIRSPDDLWEFM

-77 DRYNIDGFYH
+77 DRYNIQGFYH

-152 GSNTGVYVANFTV
+152 RSNTGVYVANFTV

-192 NRISHVFNLHGPSLS
+192 NRISHVFNLHGPSIS
-207 VDTACSSSIYALHQA
+207 VDTACSSSIYAFHQA

-278 VSSIYIKRLSAAVK
+278 INSIYIKRLSAAVK
-292 DGNPIRAVI
+292 NGNPICAVI

-325 AMRKAYH
+325 AMRKAYQ

-392 TSVLKVVKSFEKA
+392 TSVLKVVKSFEKG

-412 IANLNPKLV
+412 IVNLNPKF

-430 QDTHSWPRT
+430 QDAHNWPRD

-464 YFGNKHLTRPSMN
+464 YFGNQHPMNPSVK
-477 NMATIG
+477 NMAITR

-496 PFSLKALVDDISS
+496 PFSLKALIDDISS
-509 RLPRLGHVNEIDSLA
+509 RLPRLGHAGEIDSLA

-530 RDHLSYRTFILADLD
+530 RDHLSHRTFILADLD
-545 KSGKLL
+545 KSGKVL
-551 RTFRTTTGDDEF
+551 RTTRTTTGDDDF
-563 HVTKPLPLG
+563 RIMKSLPLG

-585 AKELLTSSQPF
+585 AKELLASSEPF
-596 LSTIRHLDS
+596 CSTIRHLDS
-605 VLQALAPEYAPDWT
+605 VLQALAPEHAPDWT

-626 SDTNV
+626 SSTTLINE
-631 ITQVERSQP
+631 VERSQP
-640 VCTAVQISIVELFRR
+640 VCTAVQIAIVELLRS
-655 WDIQC
+655 WGVQC

-684 AIMVAYFRGYAAGR
+684 AVTVAYFRGYAAGR
-698 ITARGTMMAVGLSD
+698 MTARGTMMAAGLSD
-712 AAAALLIENKGLTDQ
+712 AAAALLIESKGLTDQ
-727 ICVACVNAPD
+727 IRVACVNAPD

-743 SDEGIQVL
+743 SDEAIQIL

-758 NRFCRLLQTGG
+758 NRFCRLLQTGS

-775 MMEEVGGLYEDLLFP
+775 MMEEVGGLYEGLLIPLFP
-790 LFGGKDARNGIA
+790 GKDAMNSIDL
-802 CRLPGEVAMYSSVG
+802 RLSGDVTMYSSVG
-816 HSHKNLSILDEKV
+816 YSHESLSILDENIY
-829 DMPAY
+829 MPAY
-834 WRRNL
+834 WRMNL

-854 SQGNLHLIEIGPHSA
+854 KEGNLHLIEIGPHSA
-869 LEGPIKQIRKHLRLT
+869 LEGPIKQIRKHLGLS

-897 KDADQCVKA
+897 KDADRCVKT

-911 FSHGHSVTWD
+911 FSHGHSVNWD
-921 AVNTLSK
+921 AVNALPK

-940 TWDYTRNQ
+940 PWDYTRNQ

-958 YEIRN
+958 YEMRN
-963 RKFLRH
+963 RRFLRH
-969 ELLGTSALTGNDIDY
+969 ELLGTHALTGNDIDY

-989 LRLAETPWLK
+989 LRLGEIPWLK

-1015 AMAIEALSQI
+1015 AMAIEAVSQI
-1025 LDAKG
+1025 LDAKE
-1030 KPTDEISFEFCNVN
+1030 KPAEEVCFEFRNVN

-1053 QERDVCSRDTDL
+1053 QERDVYSRDTDL

-1072 SSKISNT
+1072 GSKISNT
-1079 SRSVD
+1079 SSSTD
-1084 WHEFSISSWQD
+1084 WYEFSISSWQA

-1110 PLTARDKQSVKLSEI
+1110 PLTARDKHSVNLSEI

-1131 SMNKWYTRWHEE
+1131 AMNKWYAKWDEE
-1143 GLCFGPHFRSLHT
+1143 GLCFGPHFRSLHS

-1163 SRREA
+1163 TRREA
-1168 IGATKLEPRL
+1168 IGITKLEPPL
-1178 EGHGGTPYTLHPIT
+1178 DGHGGTPYPLHPIT

-1221 QCRIQPTS
+1221 ECRIQPPS
-1229 SDVDVDVEIQA
+1229 GSVDVDVEIQA
-1240 FSEEI
+1240 FSEET
-1245 GLSSQSIAATVR
+1245 GLSSRSIAATVR

-1271 VALYAGKNATTV
+1271 VSLYTGKTATMV
-1283 DTSTISQVGSNP
+1283 DSSTISHGGSNP
-1295 PIDLYTQRNPTLRV
+1295 ATDLYTQRNPTLRV
-1309 TWKPDIQRLNPNGE
+1309 TWKPDIQRFDSSGE
-1323 VSLREYIA
+1323 DSLRNYIA
-1331 AFVGQ
+1331 AFMDQ
-1336 QTDDMR
+1336 QTDDVR
-1342 DDESLSVMSAL
+1342 DDESLSVMGAL

-1372 GLGYKSKHWHTALFK
+1372 ELGYKSKHWLSTLSK
-1387 HTAFSRCRSWHIG
+1387 DTAFSRCRSWNVG
-1400 NLTEDRDIS
+1400 TLTAEGDIS
-1409 LEPEDAEGPFDVLL
+1409 LEPDGEEGPFDVLL

-1436 SPGRLGDLMSDQG
+1436 FAGRLSGLMSDQG

-1456 DVGMTELEAAGLSVL
+1456 DVGMTELQVAGLNVL

-1485 MRGTAARNVLIVRAE
+1485 MLGTAARNIFIVRAD
-1500 NASAKVIEFGAAL
+1500 NAFATVVQLGEAVSAIL
-1513 SAMLAEQVGIS
+1513 SEQVGIS
-1524 HVTSIKFHELDTA
+1524 HVTSIELHEIDTT
-1537 EICDVDICTSLLEL
+1537 EISDGDICISLLEMESEL
-1551 ENEFL
+1551 L
-1556 ATMSPQD
+1556 ATMNPQD

-1578 WITGANMLGPTP
+1578 WITAANMLGPTP

-1611 RFTILDMGSLVDL
+1611 RFSILDVGSFADL
-1624 NTELICSSVTKVLGR
+1624 DT
-1639 VHDRDDCEFIQ
+1639 RDDCEFIQ

-1660 CPDIQINSLFRRRL
+1660 CPDIQLNSLFRRRL

-1679 RDLEPLVSSHPAR
+1679 RDLEPLASSHPAQ

-1707 TLSEPTTHAALGP
+1707 ILSESSNRAALGP

-1762 APDVSHV
+1762 GQDVSHV

-1791 GCVHKMTPD
+1791 GCVHKMIAG

-1809 MVIYP
+1809 LVIYP
-1814 TALYALNERAHLRSG
+1814 TALYALNERARLRSG

-1842 IAAIILARRL
+1842 IAAIVLARRI

-1866 DYLINKLSVPS
+1866 EYLINELSIPS
-1877 SHIFNSRDSTFVQG
+1877 SHIFNSRDSTFIQG
-1891 IMNATDGRGVDV
+1891 IMNATGGRGVDV
-1903 VLNSLVGDFMHD
+1903 ILNSLVGDLMHD

-1953 FDLSELFYSEDH
+1953 FDLSELFYSQDH
-1965 FHRSIWYRLISETL
+1965 FHRSIWDRLISETL

-2007 LSKDRVGKIVISLED
+2007 LSKDRVGKIVVSMED

-2031 PLYLSVFDPEKV
+2031 PLYLSVFDPDKV

-2090 QAGATVEVV
+2090 QTGATVEVV
-2099 RGNVCNLSD
+2099 RGDVCNLSD
-2108 VTKAVE
+2108 VTTAVE
-2114 ACISAGKRIGG
+2114 ACVSAGRRVGG

-2146 HTGIDPKWQGTWNLH
+2146 HAGIDPKWQGTWNLH
-2161 NALQAYVD
+2161 NALQVHVD
-2169 KDQSNEPN
+2169 KDQNNEPD

-2212 ARGQACV
+2212 SRGQACV

-2259 DLALTSEQDGRV
+2259 DLALTSEQDGRI

-2282 AAIRELSAQGF
+2282 AAIRELTAQGF

-2336 WFKSTP
+2336 WFKSIP
-2342 STLSTVFASVADSAT
+2342 STLSPVFASVADSAT
-2357 LRIAIMHLIKTR
+2357 LRIAITQLIKTR
-2369 FSNLILVPTDQISD
+2369 FSNLILIPTDQISE

-2418 STKTSLDR
+2418 STKTTLGTLA
-2426 FETERYALQLKTIS
+2426 ELVEGKL
-2440 ARRSSEPPT
+2440 

>member
-1 MAKSETITV
+1 MTKSEAITV
-10 VSTSQRGGDGPG
+10 ASTSQRGGDSLG
-22 SKTEQNMISANAATP
+22 SKNEQNMISANAATP
-37 EEDPVCIVGMACRL
+37 DEDPVCIVGMACRL
-51 PGGIRSSEDLWDFM
+51 PGGIRSPDDLWDFM

-165 DYQPL
+165 DYQHL

-192 NRISHVFNLHGPSLS
+192 NRISHAFNLHGPSLS

-278 VSSIYIKRLSAAVK
+278 VNSIYIKRVSAAVK

-325 AMRKAYH
+325 AMRKAYQ

-342 YVECHGTGTAVG
+342 YVECHGTGTAIG

-392 TSVLKVVKSFEKA
+392 TSVLKVVRSFEKG

-412 IANLNPKLV
+412 IVNLNPKLV

-430 QDTHSWPRT
+430 QETHNWPRT

-464 YFGNKHLTRPSMN
+464 YLGKEHPTRPSTN
-477 NMATIG
+477 DMATTRE
-483 QQRAV
+483 QRAV

-496 PFSLKALVDDISS
+496 SFSLKTLVDDISS
-509 RLPRLGHVNEIDSLA
+509 RLFRLGHANEIDSLA

-530 RDHLSYRTFILADLD
+530 RDHLSHRTFILADLD

-563 HVTKPLPLG
+563 HIMKPLPLG

-585 AKELLTSSQPF
+585 AKELLASSQRF
-596 LSTIRHLDS
+596 LSTIRRLDS
-605 VLQALAPEYAPDWT
+605 VLQALAPEHAPDWT

-626 SDTNV
+626 SDTNT
-631 ITQVERSQP
+631 INEVERSQP
-640 VCTAVQISIVELFRR
+640 VCTAVQISIVELLRS
-655 WDIQC
+655 WGIQS

-684 AIMVAYFRGYAAGR
+684 AITVAYFRGYAAGR
-698 ITARGTMMAVGLSD
+698 MTGRGTMMAVGLSD
-712 AAAALLIENKGLTDQ
+712 TAAALLIESKGLTDQ
-727 ICVACVNAPD
+727 IRVACVNAPD

-775 MMEEVGGLYEDLLFP
+775 MMEEVGDLYEDLLIP
-790 LFGGKDARNGIA
+790 LFGGKDAMNGIA
-802 CRLPGEVAMYSSVG
+802 CRTSDEVTMYSSVG
-816 HSHKNLSILDEKV
+816 YSHESLSILDEKA

-869 LEGPIKQIRKHLRLT
+869 LEGPIKQIRNHLGLN

-897 KDADQCVKA
+897 QDADQCVKA

-921 AVNTLSK
+921 AVNTPPH
-928 KGLRILH
+928 KGLRIIH

-940 TWDYTRNQ
+940 PWDYTRNQ

-958 YEIRN
+958 YEMRN

-969 ELLGTSALTGNDIDY
+969 ELLGTRALTGNDIDY

-989 LRLAETPWLK
+989 LRLSEIPWLK

-1015 AMAIEALSQI
+1015 AMAIEAISQI
-1025 LDAKG
+1025 LDVKG
-1030 KPTDEISFEFCNVN
+1030 KPTDEISFEFRNVN

-1053 QERDVCSRDTDL
+1053 QERDVYSRDTDL

-1072 SSKISNT
+1072 GSKISNT
-1079 SRSVD
+1079 SSSAD
-1084 WHEFSISSWQD
+1084 WHEFSISSWQAE
-1095 GRTMLHC
+1095 RTMLHC

-1110 PLTARDKQSVKLSEI
+1110 PLTALEKHSVALSET

-1131 SMNKWYTRWHEE
+1131 SMNKWYSKWHDE
-1143 GLCFGPHFRSLHT
+1143 GLCFGPHFRSLHS

-1163 SRREA
+1163 TRREA
-1168 IGATKLEPRL
+1168 IGITKLEPIL
-1178 EGHGGTPYTLHPIT
+1178 DGQGSTPYPLHPIT

-1221 QCRIQPTS
+1221 ECRTQPTS
-1229 SDVDVDVEIQA
+1229 GDFDADIEIQA
-1240 FSEEI
+1240 FSEAT
-1245 GLSSQSIAATVR
+1245 GLSSRSISATVR
-1257 DSTGKPVMDYTGLR
+1257 SSAGKVVMDYTGLR
-1271 VALYAGKNATTV
+1271 VSLYTGKNAAAV
-1283 DTSTISQVGSNP
+1283 EPSTISQGGGSSFAN
-1295 PIDLYTQRNPTLRV
+1295 DLYTQRNPTLRV
-1309 TWKPDIQRLNPNGE
+1309 TWKPDIQRLDSSGE
-1323 VSLREYIA
+1323 EGLRNYIA
-1331 AFVGQ
+1331 TFVDQ

-1342 DDESLSVMSAL
+1342 DDESLSVMGAL

-1372 GLGYKSKHWHTALFK
+1372 GLGYKSKHWQSALSK
-1387 HTAFSRCRSWHIG
+1387 DTAFSRCRSWHVG
-1400 NLTEDRDIS
+1400 TLTADGDIS
-1409 LEPEDAEGPFDVLL
+1409 LEPQDGEDPFDVLL

-1436 SPGRLGDLMSDQG
+1436 SRGRLDGLMSDQG
-1449 IIITRAT
+1449 ILITRAT
-1456 DVGMTELEAAGLSVL
+1456 DVGKTELQAAGLSIL
-1471 DVGNQILLGVRPLQ
+1471 GVGNQILIGVRPVQ
-1485 MRGTAARNVLIVRAE
+1485 MTGTAARNVFIVRAE
-1500 NASAKVIEFGAAL
+1500 NASATVIEFGATL
-1513 SAMLAEQVGIS
+1513 SEMLSEQVGIS
-1524 HVTSIKFHELDTA
+1524 HVNSIKFNELDTA
-1537 EICDVDICTSLLEL
+1537 EICDVDMCVSLLEL

-1556 ATMSPQD
+1556 ATMNPQD

-1611 RFTILDMGSLVDL
+1611 RFSILDVGSLANLD
-1624 NTELICSSVTKVLGR
+1624 TELICSSVTKVLGR

-1660 CPDIQINSLFRRRL
+1660 CPDIQLNSLFRRRL

-1679 RDLEPLVSSHPAR
+1679 KDLEPLASSHPAR

-1707 TLSEPTTHAALGP
+1707 TLSEPTAHAALGP

-1762 APDVSHV
+1762 GPDVSHV

-1842 IAAIILARRL
+1842 IAAIILARRI

-1866 DYLINKLSVPS
+1866 EYLINELSVPS

-1891 IMNATDGRGVDV
+1891 IMNATNGLGVDV
-1903 VLNSLVGDFMHD
+1903 ILNSLVGDLMHD

-1939 LDMSVFLRNATFTA
+1939 LDMSVFIRNATFTA
-1953 FDLSELFYSEDH
+1953 FDLSELFYSQDH
-1965 FHRSIWYRLISETL
+1965 FHRSIWDRLISETL

-2000 AQAYRSF
+2000 AQAYRIF

-2031 PLYLSVFDPEKV
+2031 PLYLSVFYPEKV

-2090 QAGATVEVV
+2090 QAGATVEIV
-2099 RGNVCNLSD
+2099 RGDVCNLSD

-2114 ACISAGKRIGG
+2114 ACISAGRRIGG

-2161 NALQAYVD
+2161 NTLQVHVD
-2169 KDQSNEPN
+2169 KDQSNEPD

-2212 ARGQACV
+2212 GRGQACV

-2302 EARSSILLASV
+2302 EARSSVLLASV

-2322 APRDGHVAVVAAAE
+2322 APPDGNVAVVAAAE
-2336 WFKSTP
+2336 WFKIIP
-2342 STLSTVFASVADSAT
+2342 STLSPVFASVADSAT

-2369 FSNLILVPTDQISD
+2369 FSNLILVPTDQISE

-2418 STKTSLDR
+2418 STKTSLGTLA
-2426 FETERYALQLKTIS
+2426 ELVEGKL
-2440 ARRSSEPPT
+2440 

>member
-1 MAKSETITV
+1 MTKSETITV
-10 VSTSQRGGDGPG
+10 ASTSQPCGYTPR
-22 SKTEQNMISANAATP
+22 SENKESIISANEATP
-37 EEDPVCIVGMACRL
+37 DEDPVCIVGMACRL
-51 PGGIRSSEDLWDFM
+51 PGGVRSPDDLWDFM
-65 IQKKS
+65 IEKKS

-77 DRYNIDGFYH
+77 DRYNINGFYH
-87 PQSNRSGATNVPGGY
+87 PQINRSGVTNVPGGY

-142 SSGTSMEAVA
+142 SSGTSMQAVA

-207 VDTACSSSIYALHQA
+207 VDTACSSSIYAFHQA

-269 ANGYGRAEG
+269 ANGYSRAEG
-278 VSSIYIKRLSAAVK
+278 VNSIYIKRLSTAVK
-292 DGNPIRAVI
+292 DGNPIRAFI

-325 AMRKAYH
+325 AMRKAYQ

-354 DPIEVEAI
+354 DPVEVEAI
-362 GRVFDRGSG
+362 GRVFERGSD
-371 SQLLLG
+371 SKLLLG

-392 TSVLKVVKSFEKA
+392 TSVLKVVKSFEKG

-412 IANLNPKLV
+412 IVNLNPNLV
-421 LAERNLMIA
+421 LAERNLVIA
-430 QDTHSWPRT
+430 QDAHNWPQD

-451 GANAHVILESGES
+451 GANAHIILESAES
-464 YFGNKHLTRPSMN
+464 YLGSKHPMRPSMN
-477 NMATIG
+477 SIATIR
-483 QQRAV
+483 QKRAV

-496 PFSLKALVDDISS
+496 SFSLRALVDHISS
-509 RLPRLGHVNEIDSLA
+509 KLPRLGHANEIDSLA
-524 YTLTNG
+524 YTLTHG
-530 RDHLSYRTFILADLD
+530 RDHLSHRTFILADLHQG
-545 KSGKLL
+545 GKLL
-551 RTFRTTTGDDEF
+551 RTFRTTTGEDDYPMM
-563 HVTKPLPLG
+563 KPLPLG

-585 AKELLTSSQPF
+585 AKELLTSSEISC
-596 LSTIRHLDS
+596 STIRRLDS
-605 VLQALAPEYAPDWT
+605 VLQSLAPEHAPDWT

-626 SDTNV
+626 SSTSLINE
-631 ITQVERSQP
+631 VERSQP
-640 VCTAVQISIVELFRR
+640 VCTAVQIALVELLRS
-655 WDIQC
+655 WGVQC

-684 AIMVAYFRGYAAGR
+684 AISVAYFRGYSAGR
-698 ITARGTMMAVGLSD
+698 MTARGTMMAVGLSGT
-712 AAAALLIENKGLTDQ
+712 AAALLIESKGLTDQ
-727 ICVACVNAPD
+727 IRVGCVNAPE

-743 SDEGIQVL
+743 CDEGIQVL

-775 MMEEVGGLYEDLLFP
+775 MMEEVGGLYEELLTPIFH
-790 LFGGKDARNGIA
+790 GKDARNGIS
-802 CRLPGEVAMYSSVG
+802 CRRSDEVTMYSSVG
-816 HSHKNLSILDEKV
+816 YSHESLSVLDEGT
-829 DMPAY
+829 DMPVY
-834 WRRNL
+834 WRQNL

-854 SQGNLHLIEIGPHSA
+854 KQGNVHLIEIGPHSA
-869 LEGPIKQIRKHLRLT
+869 LEGPIKQIRKHLGLT
-884 ETTLPYSSALVRK
+884 ETALPYSSALVRK
-897 KDADQCVKA
+897 KDADRCVKT

-911 FSHGHSVTWD
+911 FSHGHSVNWN
-921 AVNTLSK
+921 AINNLPNN
-928 KGLRILH
+928 GLRIIH

-940 TWDYTRNQ
+940 PWDYTRNQ

-958 YEIRN
+958 YEMRN
-963 RKFLRH
+963 RKYLRH
-969 ELLGTSALTGNDIDY
+969 ELLGTRALTGNDIDY

-989 LRLAETPWLK
+989 LRLSEIPWLK

-1015 AMAIEALSQI
+1015 AMAMEALSQI
-1025 LDAKG
+1025 LDTKE
-1030 KPTDEISFEFCNVN
+1030 KPAEEISFELRNVN

-1053 QERDVCSRDTDL
+1053 QERDVYSRDTDL

-1072 SSKISNT
+1072 GSKISNT
-1079 SRSVD
+1079 SRSAD
-1084 WHEFSISSWQD
+1084 WHEFSISSWQA

-1110 PLTARDKQSVKLSEI
+1110 PLTARDKHSATLSEI
-1125 DGFDKW
+1125 DGFEKW
-1131 SMNKWYTRWHEE
+1131 SMNKWYNKWHEE
-1143 GLCFGPHFRSLHT
+1143 GLCFGPHFRSLHS

-1163 SRREA
+1163 SRQET
-1168 IGATKLEPRL
+1168 IGTTKLEPPL
-1178 EGHGGTPYTLHPIT
+1178 DGHGGTPYTLHPIA

-1207 HVDSLR
+1207 HIDSLR

-1221 QCRIQPTS
+1221 ECRIQPPS
-1229 SDVDVDVEIQA
+1229 SGVDVDVEVQA
-1240 FSEEI
+1240 FSEAT
-1245 GLSSQSIAATVR
+1245 GLSSRSISATVR
-1257 DSTGKPVMDYTGLR
+1257 DSSGKPVMDYTGLR
-1271 VALYAGKNATTV
+1271 VALYTGKNATAV
-1283 DTSTISQVGSNP
+1283 ESSTISQGDNNP
-1295 PIDLYTQRNPTLRV
+1295 PMDMYTQRNPTLRV
-1309 TWKPDIQRLNPNGE
+1309 TWKPDIQRLDPSTE
-1323 VSLREYIA
+1323 ESLREYIA
-1331 AFVGQ
+1331 AFVDR
-1336 QTDDMR
+1336 QTEDLR
-1342 DDESLSVMSAL
+1342 DDKTLSVMGAL
-1353 LDLAGHKNPRM
+1353 LDLAGHKNPRI

-1372 GLGYKSKHWHTALFK
+1372 GLGYKSKHWQSALSK
-1387 HTAFSRCRSWHIG
+1387 DTAFSRCRSWHVG
-1400 NLTEDRDIS
+1400 TLTANGDVS
-1409 LEPEDAEGPFDVLL
+1409 LEPDGEEGPYDVLL
-1423 LPRHDTSRQFWDR
+1423 LPRHDTSRQFWDQL
-1436 SPGRLGDLMSDQG
+1436 PKRLNDLISDQT

-1456 DVGMTELEAAGLSVL
+1456 DVGTAELQLAGFDVL
-1471 DVGNQILLGVRPLQ
+1471 DVGNQILLGVRPLY
-1485 MRGTAARNVLIVRAE
+1485 MPGMANRNVFIMRAE
-1500 NASAKVIEFGAAL
+1500 NASGTVMKVGDAIAAIL
-1513 SAMLAEQVGIS
+1513 SEQVGIS
-1524 HVTSIKFHELDTA
+1524 HVTGIELHEIDNNTA
-1537 EICDVDICTSLLEL
+1537 ITDVDICISLLEM

-1556 ATMSPQD
+1556 ATMNPQD

-1578 WITGANMLGPTP
+1578 WITGANMLGSTP

-1611 RFTILDMGSLVDL
+1611 RFSILDIGSLNIGSLVDL
-1624 NTELICSSVTKVLGR
+1624 DIKLICSSVIKVLGR

-1660 CPDIQINSLFRRRL
+1660 CPDTQLNSLFRRRL

-1679 RDLEPLVSSHPAR
+1679 RDLEPLASSHPSR

-1707 TLSEPTTHAALGP
+1707 TISEPAAHAALDP

-1762 APDVSHV
+1762 GPDVSHV

-1776 VSAPHHLGTAVRVPA
+1776 VSAPHHLGTAVCVPA
-1791 GCVHKMTPD
+1791 GCVHKMMSD

-1809 MVIYP
+1809 LVIYP
-1814 TALYALNERAHLRSG
+1814 TALYALNERAHLRSS

-1842 IAAIILARRL
+1842 IAAIILARRI

-1866 DYLINKLSVPS
+1866 DYLINELSVPS

-1891 IMNATDGRGVDV
+1891 IMNATNGRGVDV
-1903 VLNSLVGDFMHD
+1903 ILNSLVGDLMHD
-1915 SWRCLADFGRFVEV
+1915 SWRCLAEFGRFVEV

-1953 FDLSELFYSEDH
+1953 FDLSELFYSQDQ
-1965 FHRSIWYRLISETL
+1965 FHRSIWDRLISETL
-1979 QLYRD
+1979 ELYRD
-1984 GEIQPPPIK
+1984 GGIQPPPVK

-2007 LSKDRVGKIVISLED
+2007 LSKDRVGKIVISMED
-2022 QQARVPVAP
+2022 QQSRVPVAP
-2031 PLYLSVFDPEKV
+2031 PLYLSVFDPDKI

-2090 QAGATVEVV
+2090 QAGATVGVV
-2099 RGNVCNLSD
+2099 RGDVGNLSD
-2108 VTKAVE
+2108 VTKAIEVSV
-2114 ACISAGKRIGG
+2114 SAGRRIGG

-2135 SLFTSMSNEAW
+2135 SLFASMSNQAW

-2161 NALQAYVD
+2161 NALQVYVD
-2169 KDQSNEPN
+2169 KDQKNEPD

-2212 ARGQACV
+2212 SRGQRCV

-2259 DLALTSEQDGRV
+2259 DLALASEKDGRI

-2313 LAEKEAQDV
+2313 LAEKEAHDV
-2322 APRDGHVAVVAAAE
+2322 APQDSHLAVVAAAE
-2336 WFKSTP
+2336 WFKSIP
-2342 STLSTVFASVADSAT
+2342 SALSPVFAPVADSAT
-2357 LRIAIMHLIKTR
+2357 LRIAIMQLIKTR

-2418 STKTSLDR
+2418 STRTTLATLAELVEGKL
-2426 FETERYALQLKTIS
+2426 
-2440 ARRSSEPPT
+2440 

>member
-1 MAKSETITV
+1 MTKSETITV
-10 VSTSQRGGDGPG
+10 ASTSQRGGDGLG
-22 SKTEQNMISANAATP
+22 SENEQNMISSNAATP
-37 EEDPVCIVGMACRL
+37 DDDPVCIVGMACRL
-51 PGGIRSSEDLWDFM
+51 PGGIRSPDDLWDFM

-87 PQSNRSGATNVPGGY
+87 PQSNRSGTTNVPGGY
-102 FINEDVR
+102 FISEDVR

-232 SAIVA
+232 NAIVA

-278 VSSIYIKRLSAAVK
+278 VNSIYIKRLSAAVK

-325 AMRKAYH
+325 AMRKAYQ

-362 GRVFDRGSG
+362 GRVFDRDSG

-392 TSVLKVVKSFEKA
+392 TSMLKVVKSFEKG

-412 IANLNPKLV
+412 IVNLNPKLI
-421 LAERNLMIA
+421 LAERNLKIA
-430 QDTHSWPRT
+430 QDTHNWPRA
-439 LRRASINSFGYG
+439 LCRASINSFGYG
-451 GANAHVILESGES
+451 GANAHVILESGDS
-464 YFGNKHLTRPSMN
+464 YFGNKHPMRPSMN
-477 NMATIG
+477 NMATTG
-483 QQRAV
+483 QQRAL

-496 PFSLKALVDDISS
+496 LFSLEALVDDISS
-509 RLPRLGHVNEIDSLA
+509 RLPRLGHANEIDSLA

-530 RDHLSYRTFILADLD
+530 RDHLSHRTFILADLD

-563 HVTKPLPLG
+563 HMMKPLPLG

-585 AKELLTSSQPF
+585 AKELLASSQPF

-605 VLQALAPEYAPDWT
+605 VLQALATEHAPDWT
-619 LEETILD
+619 LEGTILH

-631 ITQVERSQP
+631 INEVERSQP
-640 VCTAVQISIVELFRR
+640 VCTAVQISIVELLRS
-655 WDIQC
+655 WGIQC

-684 AIMVAYFRGYAAGR
+684 AITVAYFRGYAAGR
-698 ITARGTMMAVGLSD
+698 MTARGTMMAIGLSD
-712 AAAALLIENKGLTDQ
+712 AAAALLIESKGLTDQ
-727 ICVACVNAPD
+727 IRVACVNAPD

-758 NRFCRLLQTGG
+758 SRFCRLLQTGG
-769 RAYHSS
+769 RAYHSP
-775 MMEEVGGLYEDLLFP
+775 MMEEVGGLYEDLLVP
-790 LFGGKDARNGIA
+790 LFREKDARNGIP
-802 CRLPGEVAMYSSVG
+802 CRASGEVTMCSSVG
-816 HSHKNLSILDEKV
+816 CSHESLSILDEKV
-829 DMPAY
+829 NMPAY
-834 WRRNL
+834 WRKNL

-869 LEGPIKQIRKHLRLT
+869 LEGPVKQIRKYLQLT
-884 ETTLPYSSALVRK
+884 EATLPYSSALVRK
-897 KDADQCVKA
+897 KDADHSVKA

-911 FSHGHSVTWD
+911 FSHGHSVIWD
-921 AVNTLSK
+921 AVNTLPN

-940 TWDYTRNQ
+940 PWDYTRNQ

-969 ELLGTSALTGNDIDY
+969 ELLGTRALTGNDIDY

-989 LRLAETPWLK
+989 LRLGEIPWLK

-1030 KPTDEISFEFCNVN
+1030 KPIDEISFELRNVN

-1053 QERDVCSRDTDL
+1053 QERDVYSRDTDL

-1072 SSKISNT
+1072 GSKISNT
-1079 SRSVD
+1079 SSSAE
-1084 WHEFSISSWQD
+1084 WHEFSISSWQA

-1110 PLTARDKQSVKLSEI
+1110 PLTARDKPSVRLSEI

-1131 SMNKWYTRWHEE
+1131 SMNKWYSKWHDE
-1143 GLCFGPHFRSLHT
+1143 GLCFGPHFRSLHS

-1163 SRREA
+1163 TRQET
-1168 IGATKLEPRL
+1168 IGITKLEPIL
-1178 EGHGGTPYTLHPIT
+1178 DGNGGTSYPLHPIT

-1207 HVDSLR
+1207 HVDFLR

-1221 QCRIQPTS
+1221 ECRIQPPS
-1229 SDVDVDVEIQA
+1229 GGVDAEVEIQA
-1240 FSEEI
+1240 FSEQT
-1245 GLSSQSIAATVR
+1245 GLSSRSITATVR
-1257 DSTGKPVMDYTGLR
+1257 DSTGKPLMDYAGLR
-1271 VALYAGKNATTV
+1271 VALYTGKNAAAV
-1283 DTSTISQVGSNP
+1283 ESSTISKSSGNSFSH
-1295 PIDLYTQRNPTLRV
+1295 DLYTQRNPTLRV
-1309 TWKPDIQRLNPNGE
+1309 TWKPDIQRLDSSGQE
-1323 VSLREYIA
+1323 SLRNYYITD
-1331 AFVGQ
+1331 FVDQ
-1336 QTDDMR
+1336 QTDDVR
-1342 DDESLSVMSAL
+1342 DDESLSITSAL

-1372 GLGYKSKHWHTALFK
+1372 GLGYKSKHWQLALSK
-1387 HTAFSRCRSWHIG
+1387 DTAFSRCRSWHVG
-1400 NLTEDRDIS
+1400 TLTADGDIS
-1409 LEPEDAEGPFDVLL
+1409 LETEDGEAPFDVLL

-1436 SPGRLGDLMSDQG
+1436 FPRRLSDLLSDQG

-1456 DVGMTELEAAGLSVL
+1456 DVSMTEMEAAGLSVL
-1471 DVGNQILLGVRPLQ
+1471 DVGNQILLGVHALQ
-1485 MRGTAARNVLIVRAE
+1485 LPGTAARNIFIRAE
-1500 NASAKVIEFGAAL
+1500 NASATVIELGATL
-1513 SAMLAEQVGIS
+1513 SAMLSEQVGIS
-1524 HVTSIKFHELDTA
+1524 HVTSIKFHELDTV
-1537 EICDVDICTSLLEL
+1537 EICDVDICISLLEL

-1556 ATMSPQD
+1556 ATMNPQD

-1611 RFTILDMGSLVDL
+1611 RFSILDVGSLTDL
-1624 NTELICSSVTKVLGR
+1624 DTELICSSVTKVLGR

-1660 CPDIQINSLFRRRL
+1660 CPDVQLNSLFRRRL
-1674 GLHAG
+1674 GLRAG
-1679 RDLEPLVSSHPAR
+1679 KDLEPLASSHPAR

-1720 GYVDV
+1720 GYVNV

-1762 APDVSHV
+1762 GPNVSHV

-1791 GCVHKMTPD
+1791 GCVHKMMSD

-1842 IAAIILARRL
+1842 IAAIILAHRI

-1866 DYLINKLSVPS
+1866 EYLINELYIPS

-1891 IMNATDGRGVDV
+1891 IMNATNGRGVDV
-1903 VLNSLVGDFMHD
+1903 VLNSLVGDLMHD

-1929 GKRELVDAGK
+1929 GKRELVDVGK

-1953 FDLSELFYSEDH
+1953 FDLSELFYSQDL
-1965 FHRSIWYRLISETL
+1965 FHRSIWDRLISEAL

-2043 YLLVGCLGGLG
+2043 YFLVGCLGGLG

-2099 RGNVCNLSD
+2099 RGDVCSLSD

-2114 ACISAGKRIGG
+2114 ACISAGRRIGG

-2135 SLFTSMSNEAW
+2135 SLFVSMSNEAW

-2161 NALQAYVD
+2161 NALQVHVD
-2169 KDQSNEPN
+2169 KDQSNEPD

-2259 DLALTSEQDGRV
+2259 DLALTSEKDGRV
-2271 DDSHLLTGLES
+2271 DDSHLLTGLEF

-2313 LAEKEAQDV
+2313 LAEKEARDV
-2322 APRDGHVAVVAAAE
+2322 APSDGNVAIVAAAE
-2336 WFKSTP
+2336 WFKSIP
-2342 STLSTVFASVADSAT
+2342 SALSPVFAPVADFAT

-2369 FSNLILVPTDQISD
+2369 FSNLILVPTDQISE

-2418 STKTSLDR
+2418 STKTSLDTLA
-2426 FETERYALQLKTIS
+2426 ELVEGKL
-2440 ARRSSEPPT
+2440 

>member
-1 MAKSETITV
+1 MTKSETIAAA
-10 VSTSQRGGDGPG
+10 SASHRGRNGPG
-22 SKTEQNMISANAATP
+22 SNSEENVISASATP
-37 EEDPVCIVGMACRL
+37 PDGDPLCIVGMACRL
-51 PGGIRSSEDLWDFM
+51 PGGIRSPDDLWDFI

-77 DRYNIDGFYH
+77 DRYDINGFYH

-109 QFDNAFFDINNLEA
+109 QFDNTFFDINNLEA

-142 SSGTSMEAVA
+142 SSGTSMEAIA
-152 GSNTGVYVANFTV
+152 GSNTGVYVANFTM

-207 VDTACSSSIYALHQA
+207 VDTACSSSIYAFHQA

-278 VSSIYIKRLSAAVK
+278 VNSIYIKRLSAAVR

-325 AMRKAYH
+325 AMRKAYQ
-332 DANLDVSGTD
+332 DANLEVEGTD

-354 DPIEVEAI
+354 DPIEVDAI
-362 GRVFDRGSG
+362 GRVFARSSA

-392 TSVLKVVKSFEKA
+392 TSVLKVVKSFEKG

-412 IANLNPKLV
+412 IVNLNPKLV

-430 QDTHSWPRT
+430 QEAHNWPRS

-451 GANAHVILESGES
+451 GANAHIILESVDT
-464 YFGNKHLTRPSMN
+464 YLGNKHPMRPSMN
-477 NMATIG
+477 NTTKRRLG
-483 QQRAV
+483 RAV
-488 VLPLSASS
+488 LLPLSAGSS
-496 PFSLKALVDDISS
+496 FSLKALVDDISG
-509 RLPRLGHVNEIDSLA
+509 RLSQLSHAGEIDSLA
-524 YTLTNG
+524 YTLAKG
-530 RDHLSYRTFILADLD
+530 RDHLSHRTFILADLD
-545 KSGKLL
+545 DSG
-551 RTFRTTTGDDEF
+551 RISRATRTTTGDNEF
-563 HVTKPLPLG
+563 RIMKPLPLG

-585 AKELLTSSQPF
+585 AKELLASSEAF
-596 LSTIRHLDS
+596 CSTIRRLDS
-605 VLQALAPEYAPDWT
+605 ALQALAPEHAPDWT
-619 LEETILD
+619 LEDTILD
-626 SDTNV
+626 SCTSLINE
-631 ITQVERSQP
+631 VERSQP
-640 VCTAVQISIVELFRR
+640 VCTAVQIAIAQLLRGWGV
-655 WDIQC
+655 QY

-675 CAGLLSASQ
+675 CAGLLSESQ
-684 AIMVAYFRGYAAGR
+684 AITVAYFRGYAAGR
-698 ITARGTMMAVGLSD
+698 MTARGTMMAVGLSD
-712 AAAALLIENKGLTDQ
+712 AAAALLIESKGLSDQ
-727 ICVACVNAPD
+727 IRVACVNAPE

-743 SDEGIQVL
+743 SAEGIQVL

-758 NRFCRLLQTGG
+758 NKFCRLLQTGG

-775 MMEEVGGLYEDLLFP
+775 MMEEVGNLYEESLAPF
-790 LFGGKDARNGIA
+790 FRGKDVRNGIA
-802 CRLPGEVAMYSSVG
+802 CRLSGEVTMYSSVG
-816 HSHKNLSILDEKV
+816 YSHDNISILDEKT

-839 EQPVQFNSALSNLIS
+839 EQPVQFNFALSNLVS
-854 SQGNLHLIEIGPHSA
+854 SEGNLHLIEIGPHSA
-869 LEGPIKQIRKHLRLT
+869 LEGPIKQIRKQLRLT

-897 KDADQCVKA
+897 KDADQCVKT

-911 FSHGHSVTWD
+911 FSHGHSLNWD
-921 AVNTLSK
+921 AVNNLLHT
-928 KGLRILH
+928 GLRILH

-940 TWDYTRNQ
+940 PWDYTRNQ

-958 YEIRN
+958 YEMRN

-969 ELLGTSALTGNDIDY
+969 ELLGTRALTGNDIDY

-989 LRLAETPWLK
+989 LRLGEVPWLK
-999 DHCLED
+999 DHQLED
-1005 QIVFPATGYM
+1005 KIVFPATGYM
-1015 AMAIEALSQI
+1015 AMAIEGLSQI
-1025 LDAKG
+1025 LDAKE
-1030 KPTDEISFEFCNVN
+1030 KPAEGLSFEFRNVN

-1053 QERDVCSRDTDL
+1053 QERDVYSRDTDL

-1072 SSKISNT
+1072 GSKISNT
-1079 SRSVD
+1079 SSSAD
-1084 WHEFSISSWQD
+1084 WHEFSVSSWQA

-1110 PLTARDKQSVKLSEI
+1110 PLTARDKHSVTLSEI

-1131 SMNKWYTRWHEE
+1131 SMDKWYAKWREE
-1143 GLCFGPHFRSLHT
+1143 GLCFGPHFRSLSS

-1163 SRREA
+1163 IRHEA
-1168 IGATKLEPRL
+1168 IGITNLDPSL
-1178 EGHGGTPYTLHPIT
+1178 DGHGGTPYPLHPIT
-1192 MDAAIQTAALSTAAG
+1192 MDAAIQAAALSTAAG

-1213 AWLPVFIS
+1213 AWLPVCIS
-1221 QCRIQPTS
+1221 ECRIQPPS
-1229 SDVDVDVEIQA
+1229 SGVDVDVEIQTS
-1240 FSEEI
+1240 SEAT
-1245 GLSSQSIAATVR
+1245 GLSSRLIAATVR

-1271 VALYAGKNATTV
+1271 VSLYTGKNATAV
-1283 DTSTISQVGSNP
+1283 EPSTISQGGGTIP
-1295 PIDLYTQRNPTLRV
+1295 PTDLYTQRNPTLRV
-1309 TWKPDIQRLNPNGE
+1309 TWKPDIQRLDSSGE
-1323 VSLREYIA
+1323 DSLREYVA
-1331 AFVGQ
+1331 AFVSQ
-1336 QTDDMR
+1336 QNDDVR

-1364 RVLELGGD
+1364 RVLEIGGEE
-1372 GLGYKSKHWHTALFK
+1372 LGYKAKHWQSVLSK
-1387 HTAFSRCRSWHIG
+1387 DTAFSRCRSWHIG
-1400 NLTEDRDIS
+1400 NLTEDGSIS
-1409 LEPEDAEGPFDVLL
+1409 LEPDSEEGPFDVLL
-1423 LPRHDTSRQFWDR
+1423 LPRHDTSRRFWDQSR
-1436 SPGRLGDLMSDQG
+1436 KRLGDLLSDKG
-1449 IIITRAT
+1449 VVITRT
-1456 DVGMTELEAAGLSVL
+1456 TSVCVTELKAAGFDVL
-1471 DVGNQILLGVRPLQ
+1471 NVGSQILLGVRPLQ
-1485 MRGTAARNVLIVRAE
+1485 TIGTDTRNVFIVRAD
-1500 NASAKVIEFGAAL
+1500 NASTTVTELGEAI
-1513 SAMLAEQVGIS
+1513 SAMMSQEVCIS
-1524 HVTSIKFHELDTA
+1524 HVTSIKFHEIDTV
-1537 EICDVDICTSLLEL
+1537 EITSVDICISLLEM
-1551 ENEFL
+1551 ENGFL
-1556 ATMSPQD
+1556 ATMNPQD

-1578 WITGANMLGPTP
+1578 WITSANMLGSTP

-1611 RFTILDMGSLVDL
+1611 RFSILDVGSLIDL
-1624 NTELICSSVTKVLGR
+1624 DTKLIGRSVVKVLGR
-1639 VHDRDDCEFIQ
+1639 VRDRDDCEFIQ

-1660 CPDIQINSLFRRRL
+1660 YPDMQLNSLFRRRL
-1674 GLHAG
+1674 GLHPG
-1679 RDLEPLVSSHPAR
+1679 RDLEPLASSHPAR
-1692 LSIDRIGAMDSLFFQ
+1692 LSIDRIGATDSLFFQ
-1707 TLSEPTTHAALGP
+1707 TLSEPTTHAALDP

-1725 DVRAVSLNAKD
+1725 NVRAVSLNAKD

-1747 NMTTAFDFSGLVTSV
+1747 NMTTAFDFSGFVTSV
-1762 APDVSHV
+1762 GPDVSHV

-1776 VSAPHHLGTAVRVPA
+1776 ASAPHHLGTAVRVPA
-1791 GCVHKMTPD
+1791 GCVHKMAPG
-1800 EEFTVMPSM
+1800 EEFTLMPSM
-1809 MVIYP
+1809 LVIYP

-1842 IAAIILARRL
+1842 IAAIVLARRI

-1866 DYLINKLSVPS
+1866 EYLINELSVPS
-1877 SHIFNSRDSTFVQG
+1877 SHIFNSRDSTFVKG
-1891 IMNATDGRGVDV
+1891 IMSATDGRGVDV
-1903 VLNSLVGDFMHD
+1903 VLNSLVGDLMHD

-1939 LDMSVFLRNATFTA
+1939 LDMSLFLRNATFTA
-1953 FDLSELFYSEDH
+1953 FDLSELFYSQDH
-1965 FHRSIWYRLISETL
+1965 FHRSIWDRLISETL

-1984 GEIQPPPIK
+1984 GAIQPPPVK

-2000 AQAYRSF
+2000 SQAYRGF
-2007 LSKDRVGKIVISLED
+2007 LSKHRVGKIVISLED

-2031 PLYLSVFDPEKV
+2031 PLYLSVFDPNKV

-2066 RRFVFLGRSG
+2066 RQFVFLGRSG
-2076 ADRPSARQLISRLE
+2076 ADRPSARQLVSRLE
-2090 QAGATVEVV
+2090 QAGATVQVI
-2099 RGNVCNLSD
+2099 RGDVCNLSD

-2114 ACISAGKRIGG
+2114 SCIGG
-2125 VVQAAMGLSE
+2125 GRRVGGIVQAAMGLHE

-2161 NALQAYVD
+2161 NSLQVHVD
-2169 KDQSNEPN
+2169 KDPENEPD

-2212 ARGQACV
+2212 SRGQACV

-2242 LRKGIQPLNEDA
+2242 LRKGIQPLNEDS
-2254 FLQIV
+2254 FLQVI
-2259 DLALTSEQDGRV
+2259 DLALDSERHCQI

-2313 LAEKEAQDV
+2313 LAEKEAQEV
-2322 APRDGHVAVVAAAE
+2322 TLQDGHVAVVSAAE
-2336 WFKSTP
+2336 WFKSIP
-2342 STLSTVFASVADSAT
+2342 STVSSVFASVADSAT
-2357 LRIAIMHLIKTR
+2357 LRIAIMQLIKTR
-2369 FSNLILVPTDQISD
+2369 FSNLILVPIDQISE
-2383 DKPLPNFGV
+2383 DKPLPSFGV

-2418 STKTSLDR
+2418 STKTTLGVLA
-2426 FETERYALQLKTIS
+2426 ELVEGKL
-2440 ARRSSEPPT
+2440 